1 MKTLKLIARA
11 RRLKLRPVAGVR
23 FRWSWLGGALLVP
36 ALCGQVA
43 MAAPRI
49 PVAPVIVWSEDFENP
64 QTPPITTEGRDLL
77 VYQGA
82 DPAGQMY
89 TADPLYRM
97 SANQC
102 NGIVTSFNQD
112 PTSATMSAACGSQ
125 GNWNALQQM
134 AEVAGRYQGQSAAD
148 AVKNHV
154 MAMLTANGTFPAGA
168 IAFRTKA
175 NIPQSSGSR
184 FLTARAD
191 VVANFCSSGF
201 VAPLLRFS
209 LVNDANAELPISM
222 NAVDPCVDG
231 VSFNTM
237 PIGIGIIQTAR
248 AQTVTSPGAL
258 LFSGASV
265 GFVLHNDQT
274 SSMGNDSSID
284 NAQIIDVTP
293 QLDKAFSP
301 ASIHLG
307 QVSRLTMTITNTTDL
322 LRKRGWS
329 FTDNLPAGLVVEGNA
344 STTCPGTTV
353 QAAAGGSTVT
363 VSNGDLVQGAA
374 FCEVS
379 LDVRPTAA
387 GSFTNGPSNL
397 SLIGLNQPA
406 TLAVLAVAPAAD
418 MQATSVDLPP
428 SMTVG
433 APVSGSFSCT
443 NAGPSPA
450 AAASCA
456 ISGLPAGA
464 SVSCTP
470 AVPTGSPLAAG
481 DSIACT
487 VGFTPAVTGA
497 ITALVTAGSATTDL
511 VPSNNA
517 MSFPYNPGE
526 SADMRATEL
535 TLPASMAVGTPASGS
550 FSCTNAGPSP
560 AAAASCAI
568 SGLPAGASVSCTPA
582 VPTGSPLASGAR
594 IDCTVGFTPTAGG
607 AFTALVSASSG
618 TPDPVP
624 ANNTI
629 LRPYSPGERADMQAT
644 SITLPLT
651 MTVGAPVSGSFSC
664 TNAGPSAATAASCVI
679 SGLPAGAT
687 TSCTP
692 SVPTASPLASGG
704 SIACTVQFTPTT
716 TGTIAALVTAS
727 SSTVDP
733 VPANNTKAHP
743 FNPVERADMQA
754 TSVTLP
760 ATANVGVPVKGS
772 FVCTNA
778 GPNAAAFANCSI
790 AGLPAGASTSC
801 TPAVPTGAPLASGAS
816 ISCTVSF
823 TPTTQGSLTA
833 TVTAVSGTTDPEPA
847 NNSRDQ
853 ELVVAAALTPEPVP
867 ATGVP
872 ALVLMGLAVMLAG
885 MGMQRRRARR

>member
-1 MKTLKLIARA
+1 MRTLELIAKTC
-11 RRLKLRPVAGVR
+11 RLRLRTAAGVR
-23 FRWSWLGGALLVP
+23 LRWGGLGGALLVP

-64 QTPPITTEGRDLL
+64 QTPPIDTEGRDLL
-77 VYQGA
+77 AYQGA
-82 DPAGQMY
+82 DPAGQTY

-102 NGIVTSFNQD
+102 NGIVTSFSQD
-112 PTSATMSAACGSQ
+112 PNSAAMIAACAVQ
-125 GNWNALQQM
+125 GNWNSLQQM
-134 AEVAGRYQGQSAAD
+134 AEVVGRYQGQSAA
-148 AVKNHV
+148 AARNNHV

-168 IAFRTKA
+168 IAFRTA
-175 NIPQSSGSR
+175 TNIAQSASSR
-184 FLTARAD
+184 FLTARTD
-191 VVANFCSSGF
+191 VVATFCSSGF
-201 VAPLLRFS
+201 TAPLLRFS
-209 LVNDANAELPISM
+209 LINDAGTELPISTTAI
-222 NAVDPCVDG
+222 NPCVG
-231 VSFNTM
+231 GQSFNTT
-237 PIGIGIIQTAR
+237 PIGVSGPQTAV

-274 SSMGNDSSID
+274 SFMGNDSSID

-301 ASIHLG
+301 ASIQLG

-322 LRKRGWS
+322 LRKQGWS

-344 STTCPGTTV
+344 STTCPGTNV
-353 QAAAGGSTVT
+353 QAAAGGSTVI
-363 VSNGDLVQGAA
+363 VSNGDLAQGAA

-379 LDVRPTAA
+379 LDVRPTAT

-406 TLAVLAVAPAAD
+406 TLVVLAVE
-418 MQATSVDLPP
+418 
-428 SMTVG
+428 
-433 APVSGSFSCT
+433 
-443 NAGPSPA
+443 
-450 AAASCA
+450 
-456 ISGLPAGA
+456 
-464 SVSCTP
+464 
-470 AVPTGSPLAAG
+470 PT
-481 DSIACT
+481 
-487 VGFTPAVTGA
+487 
-497 ITALVTAGSATTDL
+497 
-511 VPSNNA
+511 
-517 MSFPYNPGE
+517 
-526 SADMRATEL
+526 
-535 TLPASMAVGTPASGS
+535 
-550 FSCTNAGPSP
+550 
-560 AAAASCAI
+560 
-568 SGLPAGASVSCTPA
+568 
-582 VPTGSPLASGAR
+582 
-594 IDCTVGFTPTAGG
+594 
-607 AFTALVSASSG
+607 
-618 TPDPVP
+618 
-624 ANNTI
+624 
-629 LRPYSPGERADMQAT
+629 ADMQAT
-644 SITLPLT
+644 SITLPTT

-664 TNAGPSAATAASCVI
+664 TNAGPSEATAASCVI

-790 AGLPAGASTSC
+790 AGLPADASTSC
-801 TPAVPTGAPLASGAS
+801 TPAVPTGTPLASGAS
-816 ISCTVSF
+816 IACTVSF
-823 TPTTQGSLTA
+823 TPTTQGRLTA
-833 TVTAVSGTTDPEPA
+833 TVTSVSGTTDPEPA

-853 ELVVAAALTPEPVP
+853 ELVVAAALAPEPVP

-885 MGMQRRRARR
+885 LGTQRGRVRR

>member
-77 VYQGA
+77 AYQGA
-82 DPAGQMY
+82 DPAGQTY

-102 NGIVTSFNQD
+102 NGIVTSFSQA
-112 PTSATMSAACGSQ
+112 PGSTVMIAACSDH
-125 GNWNALQQM
+125 GNWNNLQQM
-134 AEVAGRYQGQSAAD
+134 AEVAGRYQGQSAA
-148 AVKNHV
+148 AARNNHV

-168 IAFRTKA
+168 IAFRTA
-175 NIPQSSGSR
+175 TNIAQSASSR
-184 FLTARAD
+184 FLTARTD
-191 VVANFCSSGF
+191 VVATFCSSGF

-209 LVNDANAELPISM
+209 LINDAGTELPIST
-222 NAVDPCVDG
+222 NAINPCVG
-231 VSFNTM
+231 GQSFNTT
-237 PIGIGIIQTAR
+237 PIGIAGTQTAV

-301 ASIHLG
+301 ASIQLG

-344 STTCPGTTV
+344 STTCPGATV

-363 VSNGDLVQGAA
+363 VSNGDLAQGAA

-379 LDVRPTAA
+379 LDVRPTAT
-387 GSFTNGPSNL
+387 GSFTNGASNL

-406 TLAVLAVAPAAD
+406 SPAVLAVAPAAD
-418 MQATSVDLPP
+418 MQATS
-428 SMTVG
+428 
-433 APVSGSFSCT
+433 
-443 NAGPSPA
+443 
-450 AAASCA
+450 
-456 ISGLPAGA
+456 
-464 SVSCTP
+464 
-470 AVPTGSPLAAG
+470 
-481 DSIACT
+481 
-487 VGFTPAVTGA
+487 
-497 ITALVTAGSATTDL
+497 
-511 VPSNNA
+511 
-517 MSFPYNPGE
+517 
-526 SADMRATEL
+526 
-535 TLPASMAVGTPASGS
+535 
-550 FSCTNAGPSP
+550 
-560 AAAASCAI
+560 
-568 SGLPAGASVSCTPA
+568 
-582 VPTGSPLASGAR
+582 
-594 IDCTVGFTPTAGG
+594 
-607 AFTALVSASSG
+607 
-618 TPDPVP
+618 
-624 ANNTI
+624 
-629 LRPYSPGERADMQAT
+629 
-644 SITLPLT
+644 ITLPLT
-651 MTVGAPVSGSFSC
+651 MAVGTPVSGSFSC

-692 SVPTASPLASGG
+692 SVPTASPLALGG

-790 AGLPAGASTSC
+790 EGLPAGASTSC
-801 TPAVPTGAPLASGAS
+801 TPVVPTGAPLASGAS

-853 ELVVAAALTPEPVP
+853 E
-867 ATGVP
+867 
-872 ALVLMGLAVMLAG
+872 
-885 MGMQRRRARR
+885 

>member
-82 DPAGQMY
+82 DPAGQTY

-102 NGIVTSFNQD
+102 NGIVTSFSQD
-112 PTSATMSAACGSQ
+112 PNSAAMIAACAVQ
-125 GNWNALQQM
+125 GNWNSLQQM
-134 AEVAGRYQGQSAAD
+134 AEVVGRYQGQSAA
-148 AVKNHV
+148 AARNNPVL
-154 MAMLTANGTFPAGA
+154 AMLTANGTFPAGA
-168 IAFRTKA
+168 IAFRTA
-175 NIPQSSGSR
+175 TNIAQSASSR
-184 FLTARAD
+184 FLTARTD
-191 VVANFCSSGF
+191 VVATFCSSGF
-201 VAPLLRFS
+201 TAPLLRFS
-209 LVNDANAELPISM
+209 LINDAGTELPISTTAI
-222 NAVDPCVDG
+222 NPCVG
-231 VSFNTM
+231 GQSFNTT
-237 PIGIGIIQTAR
+237 PIGVSGPQTAV

-274 SSMGNDSSID
+274 SFMGNDSSID

-301 ASIHLG
+301 ASIQLG

-322 LRKRGWS
+322 LRKQGWS

-344 STTCPGTTV
+344 STTCPGTNV

-363 VSNGDLVQGAA
+363 VSNGDLAQGAA

-379 LDVRPTAA
+379 LDVRPTAT

-406 TLAVLAVAPAAD
+406 TLVVLAVE
-418 MQATSVDLPP
+418 
-428 SMTVG
+428 
-433 APVSGSFSCT
+433 
-443 NAGPSPA
+443 
-450 AAASCA
+450 
-456 ISGLPAGA
+456 
-464 SVSCTP
+464 
-470 AVPTGSPLAAG
+470 PT
-481 DSIACT
+481 
-487 VGFTPAVTGA
+487 
-497 ITALVTAGSATTDL
+497 
-511 VPSNNA
+511 
-517 MSFPYNPGE
+517 
-526 SADMRATEL
+526 
-535 TLPASMAVGTPASGS
+535 
-550 FSCTNAGPSP
+550 
-560 AAAASCAI
+560 
-568 SGLPAGASVSCTPA
+568 
-582 VPTGSPLASGAR
+582 
-594 IDCTVGFTPTAGG
+594 
-607 AFTALVSASSG
+607 
-618 TPDPVP
+618 
-624 ANNTI
+624 
-629 LRPYSPGERADMQAT
+629 ADMQAT
-644 SITLPLT
+644 SITLPTT

-664 TNAGPSAATAASCVI
+664 TNAGPSEATAASYVI

-790 AGLPAGASTSC
+790 AGLPADASTSC
-801 TPAVPTGAPLASGAS
+801 TPAVPTGTPLASGAS
-816 ISCTVSF
+816 IACTVSF

-853 ELVVAAALTPEPVP
+853 ELVVAAALAPEPVP

-885 MGMQRRRARR
+885 LGTQRGRVRR

>member
-77 VYQGA
+77 AYQGA
-82 DPAGQMY
+82 DPAGQTY

-102 NGIVTSFNQD
+102 NGIVTSFSQA
-112 PTSATMSAACGSQ
+112 PGSTVMIAACSDH
-125 GNWNALQQM
+125 GNWNNLQQM
-134 AEVAGRYQGQSAAD
+134 AEVAGRYQGQSAA
-148 AVKNHV
+148 AARNNHV

-168 IAFRTKA
+168 IAFRTA
-175 NIPQSSGSR
+175 TNIAQSASSR
-184 FLTARAD
+184 FLTARTD
-191 VVANFCSSGF
+191 VVATFCSSGF

-209 LVNDANAELPISM
+209 LINDAGTELPISTTAI
-222 NAVDPCVDG
+222 NPCVG
-231 VSFNTM
+231 GQSFNTT
-237 PIGIGIIQTAR
+237 PIGIAGTQTAV

-258 LFSGASV
+258 LFSGTSV

-301 ASIHLG
+301 ASIQLG

-344 STTCPGTTV
+344 STTCPGATV

-363 VSNGDLVQGAA
+363 VSNGDLAQGAA

-379 LDVRPTAA
+379 LDVRPTAT
-387 GSFTNGPSNL
+387 GSFTNGASNL

-406 TLAVLAVAPAAD
+406 SPAVLAVAPAAD
-418 MQATSVDLPP
+418 MQATS
-428 SMTVG
+428 
-433 APVSGSFSCT
+433 
-443 NAGPSPA
+443 
-450 AAASCA
+450 
-456 ISGLPAGA
+456 
-464 SVSCTP
+464 
-470 AVPTGSPLAAG
+470 
-481 DSIACT
+481 
-487 VGFTPAVTGA
+487 
-497 ITALVTAGSATTDL
+497 
-511 VPSNNA
+511 
-517 MSFPYNPGE
+517 
-526 SADMRATEL
+526 
-535 TLPASMAVGTPASGS
+535 
-550 FSCTNAGPSP
+550 
-560 AAAASCAI
+560 
-568 SGLPAGASVSCTPA
+568 
-582 VPTGSPLASGAR
+582 
-594 IDCTVGFTPTAGG
+594 
-607 AFTALVSASSG
+607 
-618 TPDPVP
+618 
-624 ANNTI
+624 
-629 LRPYSPGERADMQAT
+629 
-644 SITLPLT
+644 ITLPLT
-651 MTVGAPVSGSFSC
+651 MAVGAPVSGSFSC

-733 VPANNTKAHP
+733 VAANNTKAHP

-801 TPAVPTGAPLASGAS
+801 TPAVPTGTPLASGAS

-853 ELVVAAALTPEPVP
+853 ELVVTAALTPEPVP

-872 ALVLMGLAVMLAG
+872 ALVLMGLAIMLAG

>member
-77 VYQGA
+77 AYQGA
-82 DPAGQMY
+82 DPAGQTY

-102 NGIVTSFNQD
+102 NGIVTSFSQA
-112 PTSATMSAACGSQ
+112 PGSTVMIAACSDH
-125 GNWNALQQM
+125 GNWNNLQQM
-134 AEVAGRYQGQSAAD
+134 AEVAGRYQGQSAA
-148 AVKNHV
+148 AARNNHV

-168 IAFRTKA
+168 IAFRTA
-175 NIPQSSGSR
+175 TNIAQSASSR
-184 FLTARAD
+184 FLTARTD
-191 VVANFCSSGF
+191 VVATFCSSGF

-209 LVNDANAELPISM
+209 LINDAGTELPIST
-222 NAVDPCVDG
+222 NAINPCVG
-231 VSFNTM
+231 GQSFNTT
-237 PIGIGIIQTAR
+237 PIGIAGTQTAV

-258 LFSGASV
+258 LFSGTSV

-274 SSMGNDSSID
+274 GSMGNDSSID

-301 ASIHLG
+301 ASIQLG

-344 STTCPGTTV
+344 STTCPGATV

-363 VSNGDLVQGAA
+363 VSNGDLAQGAA

-379 LDVRPTAA
+379 LDVRPTAT
-387 GSFTNGPSNL
+387 GSFTNGASNL

-406 TLAVLAVAPAAD
+406 SPAVLAVAPAAD
-418 MQATSVDLPP
+418 MQATS
-428 SMTVG
+428 
-433 APVSGSFSCT
+433 
-443 NAGPSPA
+443 
-450 AAASCA
+450 
-456 ISGLPAGA
+456 
-464 SVSCTP
+464 
-470 AVPTGSPLAAG
+470 
-481 DSIACT
+481 
-487 VGFTPAVTGA
+487 
-497 ITALVTAGSATTDL
+497 
-511 VPSNNA
+511 
-517 MSFPYNPGE
+517 
-526 SADMRATEL
+526 
-535 TLPASMAVGTPASGS
+535 
-550 FSCTNAGPSP
+550 
-560 AAAASCAI
+560 
-568 SGLPAGASVSCTPA
+568 
-582 VPTGSPLASGAR
+582 
-594 IDCTVGFTPTAGG
+594 
-607 AFTALVSASSG
+607 
-618 TPDPVP
+618 
-624 ANNTI
+624 
-629 LRPYSPGERADMQAT
+629 
-644 SITLPLT
+644 ITLPTT

-664 TNAGPSAATAASCVI
+664 TNAGPSRATAASCVI

-733 VPANNTKAHP
+733 VAANNTKAHP

-801 TPAVPTGAPLASGAS
+801 TPAVPTGTPLASGAS

-853 ELVVAAALTPEPVP
+853 ELVVAAALTPQPVP

>member
-77 VYQGA
+77 AYQGA
-82 DPAGQMY
+82 DPAGQTY

-102 NGIVTSFNQD
+102 NGIVTSFSQA
-112 PTSATMSAACGSQ
+112 PGSTVMIAACSDH
-125 GNWNALQQM
+125 GNWNNLQQM
-134 AEVAGRYQGQSAAD
+134 AEVAGRYQGQSAA
-148 AVKNHV
+148 AARNNHV

-168 IAFRTKA
+168 IAFRTA
-175 NIPQSSGSR
+175 TNIAQSASSR
-184 FLTARAD
+184 FLTARTD
-191 VVANFCSSGF
+191 VVATFCSSGF

-209 LVNDANAELPISM
+209 LINDAGTELPIST
-222 NAVDPCVDG
+222 NAINPCVG
-231 VSFNTM
+231 GQSFNTT
-237 PIGIGIIQTAR
+237 PIGIAGTQTAV

-258 LFSGASV
+258 LFSGTSV

-274 SSMGNDSSID
+274 GSMGNDSSID

-301 ASIHLG
+301 ASIQLG

-344 STTCPGTTV
+344 STTCPGATV

-363 VSNGDLVQGAA
+363 VSNGDLAQGAA

-379 LDVRPTAA
+379 LDVRPTAT
-387 GSFTNGPSNL
+387 GSFTNGASNL

-406 TLAVLAVAPAAD
+406 SPAVLAVAPAAD
-418 MQATSVDLPP
+418 MQATS
-428 SMTVG
+428 
-433 APVSGSFSCT
+433 
-443 NAGPSPA
+443 
-450 AAASCA
+450 
-456 ISGLPAGA
+456 
-464 SVSCTP
+464 
-470 AVPTGSPLAAG
+470 
-481 DSIACT
+481 
-487 VGFTPAVTGA
+487 
-497 ITALVTAGSATTDL
+497 
-511 VPSNNA
+511 
-517 MSFPYNPGE
+517 
-526 SADMRATEL
+526 
-535 TLPASMAVGTPASGS
+535 
-550 FSCTNAGPSP
+550 
-560 AAAASCAI
+560 
-568 SGLPAGASVSCTPA
+568 
-582 VPTGSPLASGAR
+582 
-594 IDCTVGFTPTAGG
+594 
-607 AFTALVSASSG
+607 
-618 TPDPVP
+618 
-624 ANNTI
+624 
-629 LRPYSPGERADMQAT
+629 
-644 SITLPLT
+644 ITLPTT

-733 VPANNTKAHP
+733 VAANNTKAHP

-801 TPAVPTGAPLASGAS
+801 TPAVPTGTPLASGAS

-853 ELVVAAALTPEPVP
+853 ELVVTAALTPEPVP

-872 ALVLMGLAVMLAG
+872 ALVLMGLAIMLAG

>member
-77 VYQGA
+77 AYQGA
-82 DPAGQMY
+82 DPAGQTY

-102 NGIVTSFNQD
+102 NGIVTSFSQA
-112 PTSATMSAACGSQ
+112 PGSTVMIAACSDH
-125 GNWNALQQM
+125 GNWNNLQQM
-134 AEVAGRYQGQSAAD
+134 AEVAGRYQGQSAA
-148 AVKNHV
+148 AARNNHV

-168 IAFRTKA
+168 IAFRTA
-175 NIPQSSGSR
+175 TNIAQSASSR
-184 FLTARAD
+184 FLTARTD
-191 VVANFCSSGF
+191 VVATFCSSGF

-209 LVNDANAELPISM
+209 LINDAGTELPIST
-222 NAVDPCVDG
+222 NAINPCVG
-231 VSFNTM
+231 GQSFNTT
-237 PIGIGIIQTAR
+237 PIGIAGTQTAV

-258 LFSGASV
+258 LFSGTSV

-301 ASIHLG
+301 ASIQLG

-344 STTCPGTTV
+344 STTCPGATV

-363 VSNGDLVQGAA
+363 VSNGDLAQGAA

-379 LDVRPTAA
+379 LDVRPTAT
-387 GSFTNGPSNL
+387 GSFTNGASNL

-406 TLAVLAVAPAAD
+406 SPAVLAVAPAAD
-418 MQATSVDLPP
+418 MQATSITLPLT
-428 SMTVG
+428 MAVG
-433 APVSGSFSCT
+433 APVSGSFS
-443 NAGPSPA
+443 
-450 AAASCA
+450 
-456 ISGLPAGA
+456 
-464 SVSCTP
+464 
-470 AVPTGSPLAAG
+470 
-481 DSIACT
+481 
-487 VGFTPAVTGA
+487 F
-497 ITALVTAGSATTDL
+497 
-511 VPSNNA
+511 
-517 MSFPYNPGE
+517 
-526 SADMRATEL
+526 
-535 TLPASMAVGTPASGS
+535 
-550 FSCTNAGPSP
+550 
-560 AAAASCAI
+560 
-568 SGLPAGASVSCTPA
+568 
-582 VPTGSPLASGAR
+582 
-594 IDCTVGFTPTAGG
+594 
-607 AFTALVSASSG
+607 
-618 TPDPVP
+618 
-624 ANNTI
+624 
-629 LRPYSPGERADMQAT
+629 
-644 SITLPLT
+644 
-651 MTVGAPVSGSFSC
+651 
-664 TNAGPSAATAASCVI
+664 TNAGPSADTAASCVI

-733 VPANNTKAHP
+733 VAANNTKAHP

-801 TPAVPTGAPLASGAS
+801 TPAVPTGTPLASGAS

-853 ELVVAAALTPEPVP
+853 ELVVTAALTPEPVP

-872 ALVLMGLAVMLAG
+872 ALVLMGLAIMLAG

>member
-77 VYQGA
+77 AYQGA
-82 DPAGQMY
+82 DPAGQTY

-102 NGIVTSFNQD
+102 NGIVTSFSQA
-112 PTSATMSAACGSQ
+112 PGSTVMIAACSDH
-125 GNWNALQQM
+125 GNWNNLQQM
-134 AEVAGRYQGQSAAD
+134 AEVAGRYQGQSAA
-148 AVKNHV
+148 AARNNHV

-168 IAFRTKA
+168 IAFRTA
-175 NIPQSSGSR
+175 TNIAQSASSR
-184 FLTARAD
+184 FLTARTD
-191 VVANFCSSGF
+191 VVATFCSSGF

-209 LVNDANAELPISM
+209 LINDAGTELPIST
-222 NAVDPCVDG
+222 NAINPCVG
-231 VSFNTM
+231 GQSFNTT
-237 PIGIGIIQTAR
+237 PIGIAGTQTAV

-258 LFSGASV
+258 LFSGTSV

-301 ASIHLG
+301 ASIQLG

-344 STTCPGTTV
+344 STTCPGATV

-363 VSNGDLVQGAA
+363 VSNGDLAQGAA

-379 LDVRPTAA
+379 LDVRPTAT
-387 GSFTNGPSNL
+387 GSFTNGASNL

-406 TLAVLAVAPAAD
+406 SPAVLAVAPAAD
-418 MQATSVDLPP
+418 MQATS
-428 SMTVG
+428 
-433 APVSGSFSCT
+433 
-443 NAGPSPA
+443 
-450 AAASCA
+450 
-456 ISGLPAGA
+456 
-464 SVSCTP
+464 
-470 AVPTGSPLAAG
+470 
-481 DSIACT
+481 
-487 VGFTPAVTGA
+487 
-497 ITALVTAGSATTDL
+497 
-511 VPSNNA
+511 
-517 MSFPYNPGE
+517 
-526 SADMRATEL
+526 
-535 TLPASMAVGTPASGS
+535 
-550 FSCTNAGPSP
+550 
-560 AAAASCAI
+560 
-568 SGLPAGASVSCTPA
+568 
-582 VPTGSPLASGAR
+582 
-594 IDCTVGFTPTAGG
+594 
-607 AFTALVSASSG
+607 
-618 TPDPVP
+618 
-624 ANNTI
+624 
-629 LRPYSPGERADMQAT
+629 
-644 SITLPLT
+644 ITLPTT

-733 VPANNTKAHP
+733 VAANNTKAHP

-853 ELVVAAALTPEPVP
+853 ELVVTAALTPEPVP

-872 ALVLMGLAVMLAG
+872 ALVLMGLAIMLAG

>member
-77 VYQGA
+77 AYQGA
-82 DPAGQMY
+82 DPAGQTY

-102 NGIVTSFNQD
+102 NGIVTSFSQA
-112 PTSATMSAACGSQ
+112 PGSTVMIAACSDH
-125 GNWNALQQM
+125 GNWNNLQQM
-134 AEVAGRYQGQSAAD
+134 AEVAGRYQGQSAAG
-148 AVKNHV
+148 ARNNHV

-168 IAFRTKA
+168 IAFRTA
-175 NIPQSSGSR
+175 TNIAQSASSR
-184 FLTARAD
+184 FLTARTD
-191 VVANFCSSGF
+191 VVATFCSSGF

-209 LVNDANAELPISM
+209 LINDAGTELPIST
-222 NAVDPCVDG
+222 NAINPCVG
-231 VSFNTM
+231 GQSFNTT
-237 PIGIGIIQTAR
+237 PIGIAGTQTAV

-274 SSMGNDSSID
+274 GSMGNDSSID

-301 ASIHLG
+301 ASIQLG

-344 STTCPGTTV
+344 STTCPGATV

-363 VSNGDLVQGAA
+363 VSNGDLAQGAA

-379 LDVRPTAA
+379 LDVRPTAT
-387 GSFTNGPSNL
+387 GSFTNGASNL

-406 TLAVLAVAPAAD
+406 SPAVLAVAPAAD
-418 MQATSVDLPP
+418 MQATS
-428 SMTVG
+428 
-433 APVSGSFSCT
+433 
-443 NAGPSPA
+443 
-450 AAASCA
+450 
-456 ISGLPAGA
+456 
-464 SVSCTP
+464 
-470 AVPTGSPLAAG
+470 
-481 DSIACT
+481 
-487 VGFTPAVTGA
+487 
-497 ITALVTAGSATTDL
+497 
-511 VPSNNA
+511 
-517 MSFPYNPGE
+517 
-526 SADMRATEL
+526 
-535 TLPASMAVGTPASGS
+535 
-550 FSCTNAGPSP
+550 
-560 AAAASCAI
+560 
-568 SGLPAGASVSCTPA
+568 
-582 VPTGSPLASGAR
+582 
-594 IDCTVGFTPTAGG
+594 
-607 AFTALVSASSG
+607 
-618 TPDPVP
+618 
-624 ANNTI
+624 
-629 LRPYSPGERADMQAT
+629 
-644 SITLPLT
+644 ITLPTT

-733 VPANNTKAHP
+733 VAANNTKAHP

-801 TPAVPTGAPLASGAS
+801 TPAVPTGTPLASGAS

-853 ELVVAAALTPEPVP
+853 ELVVTAALTPEPVP

-872 ALVLMGLAVMLAG
+872 ALVLMGLAIMLAG
-885 MGMQRRRARR
+885 MGMQRRRARRGPWTRQAPRQRGLPAPP

>member
-77 VYQGA
+77 AYQGA
-82 DPAGQMY
+82 DPAGQTY

-102 NGIVTSFNQD
+102 NGIVTSFSQA
-112 PTSATMSAACGSQ
+112 PGSTVMIAACSDH
-125 GNWNALQQM
+125 GNWNNLQQM
-134 AEVAGRYQGQSAAD
+134 AEVAGRYQGQSAA
-148 AVKNHV
+148 AARNNHV

-168 IAFRTKA
+168 IAFRTA
-175 NIPQSSGSR
+175 TNIAQSASSR
-184 FLTARAD
+184 FLTARTD
-191 VVANFCSSGF
+191 VVATFCSSGF

-209 LVNDANAELPISM
+209 LINDAGTELPIST
-222 NAVDPCVDG
+222 NAINPCVG
-231 VSFNTM
+231 GQSFNTT
-237 PIGIGIIQTAR
+237 PIGIAGTQTAV

-274 SSMGNDSSID
+274 GSMGNDSSID

-301 ASIHLG
+301 ASIQLG

-344 STTCPGTTV
+344 STTCPGATV

-363 VSNGDLVQGAA
+363 VSNGDLAQGAA

-379 LDVRPTAA
+379 LDVRPTAT
-387 GSFTNGPSNL
+387 GSFTNGASNL

-406 TLAVLAVAPAAD
+406 SPAVLAVAPAAD
-418 MQATSVDLPP
+418 MQATS
-428 SMTVG
+428 
-433 APVSGSFSCT
+433 
-443 NAGPSPA
+443 
-450 AAASCA
+450 
-456 ISGLPAGA
+456 
-464 SVSCTP
+464 
-470 AVPTGSPLAAG
+470 
-481 DSIACT
+481 
-487 VGFTPAVTGA
+487 
-497 ITALVTAGSATTDL
+497 
-511 VPSNNA
+511 
-517 MSFPYNPGE
+517 
-526 SADMRATEL
+526 
-535 TLPASMAVGTPASGS
+535 
-550 FSCTNAGPSP
+550 
-560 AAAASCAI
+560 
-568 SGLPAGASVSCTPA
+568 
-582 VPTGSPLASGAR
+582 
-594 IDCTVGFTPTAGG
+594 
-607 AFTALVSASSG
+607 
-618 TPDPVP
+618 
-624 ANNTI
+624 
-629 LRPYSPGERADMQAT
+629 
-644 SITLPLT
+644 ITLPLT
-651 MTVGAPVSGSFSC
+651 MAVGAPVSGSFSC

-853 ELVVAAALTPEPVP
+853 ELVVAAALTPQPVP

>member
-1 MKTLKLIARA
+1 MRTLELIAKTC
-11 RRLKLRPVAGVR
+11 RLRLRTAAGVR
-23 FRWSWLGGALLVP
+23 LRWGGLGGALLVP

-64 QTPPITTEGRDLL
+64 QTPPIATEGRDLL
-77 VYQGA
+77 AYQGA
-82 DPAGQMY
+82 DPAGQTY

-102 NGIVTSFNQD
+102 NGIVTSFSQD
-112 PTSATMSAACGSQ
+112 PNSAAMIAACAVQ
-125 GNWNALQQM
+125 GNWNSLQQM
-134 AEVAGRYQGQSAAD
+134 AEVVGRYQGQSAA
-148 AVKNHV
+148 AARNNHV

-168 IAFRTKA
+168 IAFRTA
-175 NIPQSSGSR
+175 TNIAQSASSR
-184 FLTARAD
+184 FLTARTD
-191 VVANFCSSGF
+191 VVATFCSSGF
-201 VAPLLRFS
+201 TAPLLRFS
-209 LVNDANAELPISM
+209 LINDAGTELPISTTAI
-222 NAVDPCVDG
+222 NPCVG
-231 VSFNTM
+231 GQSFNTTS
-237 PIGIGIIQTAR
+237 IGVSGPQTAV

-274 SSMGNDSSID
+274 SFMGNDSSID

-301 ASIHLG
+301 ASIQLG

-322 LRKRGWS
+322 LRKQGWS

-344 STTCPGTTV
+344 STTCPGTNV

-363 VSNGDLVQGAA
+363 VSNGDLAQGAA

-379 LDVRPTAA
+379 LDVRPTAT

-418 MQATSVDLPP
+418 MQATS
-428 SMTVG
+428 
-433 APVSGSFSCT
+433 
-443 NAGPSPA
+443 
-450 AAASCA
+450 
-456 ISGLPAGA
+456 
-464 SVSCTP
+464 
-470 AVPTGSPLAAG
+470 
-481 DSIACT
+481 
-487 VGFTPAVTGA
+487 
-497 ITALVTAGSATTDL
+497 
-511 VPSNNA
+511 
-517 MSFPYNPGE
+517 
-526 SADMRATEL
+526 
-535 TLPASMAVGTPASGS
+535 
-550 FSCTNAGPSP
+550 
-560 AAAASCAI
+560 
-568 SGLPAGASVSCTPA
+568 
-582 VPTGSPLASGAR
+582 
-594 IDCTVGFTPTAGG
+594 
-607 AFTALVSASSG
+607 
-618 TPDPVP
+618 
-624 ANNTI
+624 
-629 LRPYSPGERADMQAT
+629 
-644 SITLPLT
+644 ITLPLT
-651 MTVGAPVSGSFSC
+651 MAVGTPVSGSFSC

-692 SVPTASPLASGG
+692 GVPTASPLASGG

-790 AGLPAGASTSC
+790 AGLPADASTSC
-801 TPAVPTGAPLASGAS
+801 TPAVPTGTPLASGAS

-853 ELVVAAALTPEPVP
+853 ELVVAAALAPEPVP

-885 MGMQRRRARR
+885 LGTQRGRVRR

>member
-1 MKTLKLIARA
+1 
-11 RRLKLRPVAGVR
+11 
-23 FRWSWLGGALLVP
+23 
-36 ALCGQVA
+36 

-64 QTPPITTEGRDLL
+64 QTPPIAMEGRDLL
-77 VYQGA
+77 AYKGA
-82 DPAGQMY
+82 DPAGQTY

-102 NGIVTSFNQD
+102 NGIVTSFSQD
-112 PTSATMSAACGSQ
+112 PNSAAMIAACAVQ
-125 GNWNALQQM
+125 GNWNSLQQM
-134 AEVAGRYQGQSAAD
+134 AEVVGRYQGQSAA
-148 AVKNHV
+148 AARNNHV

-168 IAFRTKA
+168 IAFRTA
-175 NIPQSSGSR
+175 TNIAQSASSR
-184 FLTARAD
+184 FLTARTD
-191 VVANFCSSGF
+191 VVATFCSSGF
-201 VAPLLRFS
+201 TAPLLRFS
-209 LVNDANAELPISM
+209 LINDAGTELPISTTAI
-222 NAVDPCVDG
+222 NPCVG
-231 VSFNTM
+231 GQSFNTTS
-237 PIGIGIIQTAR
+237 IGVSGPQTAV

-274 SSMGNDSSID
+274 SFMGNDSSID
-284 NAQIIDVTP
+284 NAQIINVTP

-301 ASIHLG
+301 ASIQLG

-322 LRKRGWS
+322 LRKQGWS

-344 STTCPGTTV
+344 STTCPGTNV

-363 VSNGDLVQGAA
+363 VSNGDLAQGAA

-379 LDVRPTAA
+379 LDVRPTAT

-406 TLAVLAVAPAAD
+406 TLVVLAVEPTAD
-418 MQATSVDLPP
+418 MQAST
-428 SMTVG
+428 
-433 APVSGSFSCT
+433 
-443 NAGPSPA
+443 
-450 AAASCA
+450 
-456 ISGLPAGA
+456 
-464 SVSCTP
+464 
-470 AVPTGSPLAAG
+470 
-481 DSIACT
+481 
-487 VGFTPAVTGA
+487 
-497 ITALVTAGSATTDL
+497 
-511 VPSNNA
+511 
-517 MSFPYNPGE
+517 
-526 SADMRATEL
+526 
-535 TLPASMAVGTPASGS
+535 
-550 FSCTNAGPSP
+550 
-560 AAAASCAI
+560 
-568 SGLPAGASVSCTPA
+568 
-582 VPTGSPLASGAR
+582 
-594 IDCTVGFTPTAGG
+594 
-607 AFTALVSASSG
+607 
-618 TPDPVP
+618 
-624 ANNTI
+624 
-629 LRPYSPGERADMQAT
+629 
-644 SITLPLT
+644 ITLPTT

-664 TNAGPSAATAASCVI
+664 TNAGPSEATAASCVI

-790 AGLPAGASTSC
+790 AGLPADASTSC
-801 TPAVPTGAPLASGAS
+801 TPAVPTGTPLASGAS
-816 ISCTVSF
+816 IACTVSF

-853 ELVVAAALTPEPVP
+853 ELVVAAALAPEPVP

-885 MGMQRRRARR
+885 LGTQRGRVRR

>member
-64 QTPPITTEGRDLL
+64 QTPPIDTEGRDLL
-77 VYQGA
+77 AYKGA
-82 DPAGQMY
+82 APAGQTY

-102 NGIVTSFNQD
+102 NGIVTSFSQA
-112 PTSATMSAACGSQ
+112 PGSTVMIAACSDH
-125 GNWNALQQM
+125 GNWNNLQQM
-134 AEVAGRYQGQSAAD
+134 AEVAGRYQGQSAA
-148 AVKNHV
+148 AARNNHV

-168 IAFRTKA
+168 IAFRTA
-175 NIPQSSGSR
+175 TNIAQSASSR
-184 FLTARAD
+184 FLTARTD
-191 VVANFCSSGF
+191 VVATFCSSGF

-209 LVNDANAELPISM
+209 LINDAGTELPISTTAI
-222 NAVDPCVDG
+222 NPCVG
-231 VSFNTM
+231 GQSFNTT
-237 PIGIGIIQTAR
+237 PIGIAGTQTAV

-258 LFSGASV
+258 LFSGTSV

-274 SSMGNDSSID
+274 GSMGNDSSID

-301 ASIHLG
+301 ASIQLG

-322 LRKRGWS
+322 LRKQGWS

-353 QAAAGGSTVT
+353 QAAAGGSIVT
-363 VSNGDLVQGAA
+363 VSNGDLAQGAA

-379 LDVRPTAA
+379 LDVRPTAT

-418 MQATSVDLPP
+418 MQATS
-428 SMTVG
+428 
-433 APVSGSFSCT
+433 
-443 NAGPSPA
+443 
-450 AAASCA
+450 
-456 ISGLPAGA
+456 
-464 SVSCTP
+464 
-470 AVPTGSPLAAG
+470 
-481 DSIACT
+481 
-487 VGFTPAVTGA
+487 
-497 ITALVTAGSATTDL
+497 
-511 VPSNNA
+511 
-517 MSFPYNPGE
+517 
-526 SADMRATEL
+526 
-535 TLPASMAVGTPASGS
+535 
-550 FSCTNAGPSP
+550 
-560 AAAASCAI
+560 
-568 SGLPAGASVSCTPA
+568 
-582 VPTGSPLASGAR
+582 
-594 IDCTVGFTPTAGG
+594 
-607 AFTALVSASSG
+607 
-618 TPDPVP
+618 
-624 ANNTI
+624 
-629 LRPYSPGERADMQAT
+629 
-644 SITLPLT
+644 ITLPLT

-664 TNAGPSAATAASCVI
+664 TNAGPSEATAASCVI

-790 AGLPAGASTSC
+790 AGLPADASTSC
-801 TPAVPTGAPLASGAS
+801 TPAVPTGTPLASGAS

-853 ELVVAAALTPEPVP
+853 ELVVAAALAPEPVP

-885 MGMQRRRARR
+885 LGTQRGRVRR

>member
-11 RRLKLRPVAGVR
+11 RQLKLRPVAGVR

-77 VYQGA
+77 AYQGA
-82 DPAGQMY
+82 DPAGQTY

-102 NGIVTSFNQD
+102 NGIVTSFSQA
-112 PTSATMSAACGSQ
+112 PGSTVMIAACSDH
-125 GNWNALQQM
+125 GNWNNLQQM
-134 AEVAGRYQGQSAAD
+134 AEVAGRYQGQSAA
-148 AVKNHV
+148 AARNNHV

-168 IAFRTKA
+168 IAFRTA
-175 NIPQSSGSR
+175 TNIAQSASSR
-184 FLTARAD
+184 FLTARTD
-191 VVANFCSSGF
+191 VVATFCSSGF

-209 LVNDANAELPISM
+209 LINDAGTELPISTTAI
-222 NAVDPCVDG
+222 NPCVG
-231 VSFNTM
+231 GQSFNTT
-237 PIGIGIIQTAR
+237 PIGIAGTQTAV

-258 LFSGASV
+258 LFSGTSV

-274 SSMGNDSSID
+274 GSMGNDSSID

-301 ASIHLG
+301 ASIQLG

-322 LRKRGWS
+322 LRKQGWS

-353 QAAAGGSTVT
+353 QAAAGGSIVT
-363 VSNGDLVQGAA
+363 VSNGDLAQGAA

-379 LDVRPTAA
+379 LDVRPTAT

-418 MQATSVDLPP
+418 MQATS
-428 SMTVG
+428 
-433 APVSGSFSCT
+433 
-443 NAGPSPA
+443 
-450 AAASCA
+450 
-456 ISGLPAGA
+456 
-464 SVSCTP
+464 
-470 AVPTGSPLAAG
+470 
-481 DSIACT
+481 
-487 VGFTPAVTGA
+487 
-497 ITALVTAGSATTDL
+497 
-511 VPSNNA
+511 
-517 MSFPYNPGE
+517 
-526 SADMRATEL
+526 
-535 TLPASMAVGTPASGS
+535 
-550 FSCTNAGPSP
+550 
-560 AAAASCAI
+560 
-568 SGLPAGASVSCTPA
+568 
-582 VPTGSPLASGAR
+582 
-594 IDCTVGFTPTAGG
+594 
-607 AFTALVSASSG
+607 
-618 TPDPVP
+618 
-624 ANNTI
+624 
-629 LRPYSPGERADMQAT
+629 
-644 SITLPLT
+644 ITLPLT

-664 TNAGPSAATAASCVI
+664 TNAGPSEATAASCVI

-704 SIACTVQFTPTT
+704 SIGCTVQFTPTT

-790 AGLPAGASTSC
+790 AGLPADASTSC
-801 TPAVPTGAPLASGAS
+801 TPAVPTGTPLASGAS
-816 ISCTVSF
+816 IACTVSF

-833 TVTAVSGTTDPEPA
+833 TVTAVSGTMDPEPV

-853 ELVVAAALTPEPVP
+853 ELVVAAALAPEPVP

-885 MGMQRRRARR
+885 LGTQRGRVRR

>member
-1 MKTLKLIARA
+1 MRTLELIAKTC
-11 RRLKLRPVAGVR
+11 RLRLRTAAGVR
-23 FRWSWLGGALLVP
+23 LRWGGLGGALLVP

-64 QTPPITTEGRDLL
+64 QTPPIATEGRDLL
-77 VYQGA
+77 AYKGA
-82 DPAGQMY
+82 DPAGQTY

-102 NGIVTSFNQD
+102 NGIVTSFSQD
-112 PTSATMSAACGSQ
+112 PNSAAMIAACAVQ
-125 GNWNALQQM
+125 GNWNSLQQM
-134 AEVAGRYQGQSAAD
+134 AEVVGRYQGQSAA
-148 AVKNHV
+148 AARNNHV

-168 IAFRTKA
+168 IAFRTA
-175 NIPQSSGSR
+175 TNIAQSASSR
-184 FLTARAD
+184 FLTARTD
-191 VVANFCSSGF
+191 VVATFCSSGF
-201 VAPLLRFS
+201 TAPLLRFS
-209 LVNDANAELPISM
+209 LINDAGTELPISTTAI
-222 NAVDPCVDG
+222 NPCVG
-231 VSFNTM
+231 GQSFNTTS
-237 PIGIGIIQTAR
+237 IGVSGPQTAV

-274 SSMGNDSSID
+274 SFMGNDSSID

-301 ASIHLG
+301 ASIQLG

-322 LRKRGWS
+322 LRKQGWS

-344 STTCPGTTV
+344 STTCPGTNV

-363 VSNGDLVQGAA
+363 VSNGDLAQGAA

-379 LDVRPTAA
+379 LDVRPTAT

-406 TLAVLAVAPAAD
+406 TLVVLAVEPTAD
-418 MQATSVDLPP
+418 MQAST
-428 SMTVG
+428 
-433 APVSGSFSCT
+433 
-443 NAGPSPA
+443 
-450 AAASCA
+450 
-456 ISGLPAGA
+456 
-464 SVSCTP
+464 
-470 AVPTGSPLAAG
+470 
-481 DSIACT
+481 
-487 VGFTPAVTGA
+487 
-497 ITALVTAGSATTDL
+497 
-511 VPSNNA
+511 
-517 MSFPYNPGE
+517 
-526 SADMRATEL
+526 
-535 TLPASMAVGTPASGS
+535 
-550 FSCTNAGPSP
+550 
-560 AAAASCAI
+560 
-568 SGLPAGASVSCTPA
+568 
-582 VPTGSPLASGAR
+582 
-594 IDCTVGFTPTAGG
+594 
-607 AFTALVSASSG
+607 
-618 TPDPVP
+618 
-624 ANNTI
+624 
-629 LRPYSPGERADMQAT
+629 
-644 SITLPLT
+644 ITLPTT

-664 TNAGPSAATAASCVI
+664 TNAGPSEATAASCVI

-790 AGLPAGASTSC
+790 AGLPADASTSC
-801 TPAVPTGAPLASGAS
+801 TPAVPTGTPLASGAS
-816 ISCTVSF
+816 IACTVSF

-853 ELVVAAALTPEPVP
+853 ELVVAAALAPEPVP

-885 MGMQRRRARR
+885 LGTQRGRVRR

>member
-1 MKTLKLIARA
+1 MRTLELIAKTC
-11 RRLKLRPVAGVR
+11 RLRLRTAAGVR
-23 FRWSWLGGALLVP
+23 LRWGGLGGALLVP

-64 QTPPITTEGRDLL
+64 QTPPIATEGRDLL
-77 VYQGA
+77 AYKGA
-82 DPAGQMY
+82 DPAGQTY

-102 NGIVTSFNQD
+102 NGIVTSFSQD
-112 PTSATMSAACGSQ
+112 PNSAAMIAACAVQ
-125 GNWNALQQM
+125 GNWNSLQQM
-134 AEVAGRYQGQSAAD
+134 AEVVGRYQGQSAA
-148 AVKNHV
+148 AARNNHV

-168 IAFRTKA
+168 IAFRTA
-175 NIPQSSGSR
+175 TNIAQSASSR
-184 FLTARAD
+184 FLTARTD
-191 VVANFCSSGF
+191 VVATFCSSGF
-201 VAPLLRFS
+201 TAPLLRFS
-209 LVNDANAELPISM
+209 LINDAGTELPISTTAI
-222 NAVDPCVDG
+222 NPCVG
-231 VSFNTM
+231 GQSFNTT
-237 PIGIGIIQTAR
+237 PIGVSGPQTAV

-274 SSMGNDSSID
+274 SFMGNDSSID

-301 ASIHLG
+301 ASIQLG

-322 LRKRGWS
+322 LRKQGWS

-344 STTCPGTTV
+344 STTCPGTNV

-363 VSNGDLVQGAA
+363 VSNGDLAQGAA

-379 LDVRPTAA
+379 LDVRPTAT

-406 TLAVLAVAPAAD
+406 TLVVLAVE
-418 MQATSVDLPP
+418 
-428 SMTVG
+428 
-433 APVSGSFSCT
+433 
-443 NAGPSPA
+443 
-450 AAASCA
+450 
-456 ISGLPAGA
+456 
-464 SVSCTP
+464 
-470 AVPTGSPLAAG
+470 PT
-481 DSIACT
+481 
-487 VGFTPAVTGA
+487 
-497 ITALVTAGSATTDL
+497 
-511 VPSNNA
+511 
-517 MSFPYNPGE
+517 
-526 SADMRATEL
+526 
-535 TLPASMAVGTPASGS
+535 
-550 FSCTNAGPSP
+550 
-560 AAAASCAI
+560 
-568 SGLPAGASVSCTPA
+568 
-582 VPTGSPLASGAR
+582 
-594 IDCTVGFTPTAGG
+594 
-607 AFTALVSASSG
+607 
-618 TPDPVP
+618 
-624 ANNTI
+624 
-629 LRPYSPGERADMQAT
+629 ADMQAT
-644 SITLPLT
+644 SITLPTT

-664 TNAGPSAATAASCVI
+664 TNAGPSEATAASCVI

-790 AGLPAGASTSC
+790 AGLPADASTSC
-801 TPAVPTGAPLASGAS
+801 TPAVPTGTPLASGAS
-816 ISCTVSF
+816 IACTVSF

-833 TVTAVSGTTDPEPA
+833 TVTAVSGTTDPEPV

-853 ELVVAAALTPEPVP
+853 ELVVAAALAPEPVP

-885 MGMQRRRARR
+885 LGTQRGRVRR

>member
-77 VYQGA
+77 AYQGA
-82 DPAGQMY
+82 DPAGQTY

-102 NGIVTSFNQD
+102 NGIVTSFSQA
-112 PTSATMSAACGSQ
+112 PGSTVMIAACSDH
-125 GNWNALQQM
+125 GNWNNLQQM
-134 AEVAGRYQGQSAAD
+134 AEVAGRYQGQSAA
-148 AVKNHV
+148 AARNNHV

-168 IAFRTKA
+168 IAFRTA
-175 NIPQSSGSR
+175 TNIAQSASSR
-184 FLTARAD
+184 FLTARTD
-191 VVANFCSSGF
+191 VVATFCSSGF

-209 LVNDANAELPISM
+209 LINDAGTELPIST
-222 NAVDPCVDG
+222 NAINPCVG
-231 VSFNTM
+231 GQSFNTT
-237 PIGIGIIQTAR
+237 PIGIAGTQTAV

-274 SSMGNDSSID
+274 GSMGNDSSID

-301 ASIHLG
+301 ASIQLG

-344 STTCPGTTV
+344 STTCPGATV

-363 VSNGDLVQGAA
+363 VSNGDLAQGAA

-379 LDVRPTAA
+379 LDVRPTAT
-387 GSFTNGPSNL
+387 GSFTNGASNL

-406 TLAVLAVAPAAD
+406 SPAVLAVAPAAD
-418 MQATSVDLPP
+418 MQATS
-428 SMTVG
+428 
-433 APVSGSFSCT
+433 
-443 NAGPSPA
+443 
-450 AAASCA
+450 
-456 ISGLPAGA
+456 
-464 SVSCTP
+464 
-470 AVPTGSPLAAG
+470 
-481 DSIACT
+481 
-487 VGFTPAVTGA
+487 
-497 ITALVTAGSATTDL
+497 
-511 VPSNNA
+511 
-517 MSFPYNPGE
+517 
-526 SADMRATEL
+526 
-535 TLPASMAVGTPASGS
+535 
-550 FSCTNAGPSP
+550 
-560 AAAASCAI
+560 
-568 SGLPAGASVSCTPA
+568 
-582 VPTGSPLASGAR
+582 
-594 IDCTVGFTPTAGG
+594 
-607 AFTALVSASSG
+607 
-618 TPDPVP
+618 
-624 ANNTI
+624 
-629 LRPYSPGERADMQAT
+629 
-644 SITLPLT
+644 ITLPTT

-733 VPANNTKAHP
+733 VAANNTKAHP

-853 ELVVAAALTPEPVP
+853 ELVVTAALTPEPVP

>member
-301 ASIHLG
+301 ASIQLG

-344 STTCPGTTV
+344 SSTCPGTTV

-363 VSNGDLVQGAA
+363 VSNGDLAQGAA

-379 LDVRPTAA
+379 LDVRPTAT

-418 MQATSVDLPP
+418 MQATSITLPTT
-428 SMTVG
+428 MTVG
-433 APVSGSFSCT
+433 VPVSGSFSCT
-443 NAGPSPA
+443 NAGPS
-450 AAASCA
+450 
-456 ISGLPAGA
+456 
-464 SVSCTP
+464 
-470 AVPTGSPLAAG
+470 
-481 DSIACT
+481 
-487 VGFTPAVTGA
+487 
-497 ITALVTAGSATTDL
+497 
-511 VPSNNA
+511 
-517 MSFPYNPGE
+517 E
-526 SADMRATEL
+526 
-535 TLPASMAVGTPASGS
+535 
-550 FSCTNAGPSP
+550 
-560 AAAASCAI
+560 
-568 SGLPAGASVSCTPA
+568 
-582 VPTGSPLASGAR
+582 
-594 IDCTVGFTPTAGG
+594 
-607 AFTALVSASSG
+607 
-618 TPDPVP
+618 
-624 ANNTI
+624 
-629 LRPYSPGERADMQAT
+629 
-644 SITLPLT
+644 
-651 MTVGAPVSGSFSC
+651 
-664 TNAGPSAATAASCVI
+664 ATAASCVI

-801 TPAVPTGAPLASGAS
+801 TPAVPTGAPLASGAG

>member
-77 VYQGA
+77 AYQGA
-82 DPAGQMY
+82 DPAGQTY

-102 NGIVTSFNQD
+102 NGIVTSFSQA
-112 PTSATMSAACGSQ
+112 PGSTVMIAACSDH
-125 GNWNALQQM
+125 GNWNNLQQM
-134 AEVAGRYQGQSAAD
+134 AEVAGRYQGQSAA
-148 AVKNHV
+148 AARNNHV

-168 IAFRTKA
+168 IAFRTA
-175 NIPQSSGSR
+175 TNIAQSASSR
-184 FLTARAD
+184 FLTARTD
-191 VVANFCSSGF
+191 VVATFCSSGF

-209 LVNDANAELPISM
+209 LINDAGTELPIST
-222 NAVDPCVDG
+222 NAINPCVG
-231 VSFNTM
+231 GQSFNTT
-237 PIGIGIIQTAR
+237 PIGIAGTQTAV

-274 SSMGNDSSID
+274 GSMGNDSSID

-301 ASIHLG
+301 ASIQLG

-322 LRKRGWS
+322 LRKQGWS

-344 STTCPGTTV
+344 STTCPGATV

-363 VSNGDLVQGAA
+363 VSNGDLAQGAA

-379 LDVRPTAA
+379 LDVRPTAT
-387 GSFTNGPSNL
+387 GSFTNGASNL

-406 TLAVLAVAPAAD
+406 SPAVLAVAPAAD
-418 MQATSVDLPP
+418 MQATS
-428 SMTVG
+428 
-433 APVSGSFSCT
+433 
-443 NAGPSPA
+443 
-450 AAASCA
+450 
-456 ISGLPAGA
+456 
-464 SVSCTP
+464 
-470 AVPTGSPLAAG
+470 
-481 DSIACT
+481 
-487 VGFTPAVTGA
+487 
-497 ITALVTAGSATTDL
+497 
-511 VPSNNA
+511 
-517 MSFPYNPGE
+517 
-526 SADMRATEL
+526 
-535 TLPASMAVGTPASGS
+535 
-550 FSCTNAGPSP
+550 
-560 AAAASCAI
+560 
-568 SGLPAGASVSCTPA
+568 
-582 VPTGSPLASGAR
+582 
-594 IDCTVGFTPTAGG
+594 
-607 AFTALVSASSG
+607 
-618 TPDPVP
+618 
-624 ANNTI
+624 
-629 LRPYSPGERADMQAT
+629 
-644 SITLPLT
+644 ITLPTT

-733 VPANNTKAHP
+733 VAANNTKAHP

-801 TPAVPTGAPLASGAS
+801 TPAVPTGTPLASGAS

-853 ELVVAAALTPEPVP
+853 ELVVTAALTPEPVP

-872 ALVLMGLAVMLAG
+872 ALVLMGLAIMLAG

>member
-1 MKTLKLIARA
+1 MRTLELIAKTC
-11 RRLKLRPVAGVR
+11 RLRLRTAAGVR
-23 FRWSWLGGALLVP
+23 LRWGGLGGALLVP

-49 PVAPVIVWSEDFENP
+49 PVAPVIVWSEDFENL
-64 QTPPITTEGRDLL
+64 QTPPIDTEGRDLL
-77 VYQGA
+77 AYKGA
-82 DPAGQMY
+82 APAGQTY

-102 NGIVTSFNQD
+102 NGIVTSFSQA
-112 PTSATMSAACGSQ
+112 PGSTVMIAACSDH
-125 GNWNALQQM
+125 GNWNNLQQM
-134 AEVAGRYQGQSAAD
+134 AEVAGRYQGQSAA
-148 AVKNHV
+148 AARNNHV

-168 IAFRTKA
+168 IAFRTA
-175 NIPQSSGSR
+175 TNIAQSASSR
-184 FLTARAD
+184 FLTARTD
-191 VVANFCSSGF
+191 VVATFCSSGF

-209 LVNDANAELPISM
+209 LINDAGTELPISTTAI
-222 NAVDPCVDG
+222 NPCVG
-231 VSFNTM
+231 GQSFNTT
-237 PIGIGIIQTAR
+237 PIGIAGTQTAV

-258 LFSGASV
+258 LFSGTSV

-274 SSMGNDSSID
+274 GSMGNDSSID

-301 ASIHLG
+301 ASIQLG

-322 LRKRGWS
+322 LRKQGWS

-363 VSNGDLVQGAA
+363 VSNGDLAQGAA

-379 LDVRPTAA
+379 LDVRPTAT

-418 MQATSVDLPP
+418 MQATS
-428 SMTVG
+428 
-433 APVSGSFSCT
+433 
-443 NAGPSPA
+443 
-450 AAASCA
+450 
-456 ISGLPAGA
+456 
-464 SVSCTP
+464 
-470 AVPTGSPLAAG
+470 
-481 DSIACT
+481 
-487 VGFTPAVTGA
+487 
-497 ITALVTAGSATTDL
+497 
-511 VPSNNA
+511 
-517 MSFPYNPGE
+517 
-526 SADMRATEL
+526 
-535 TLPASMAVGTPASGS
+535 
-550 FSCTNAGPSP
+550 
-560 AAAASCAI
+560 
-568 SGLPAGASVSCTPA
+568 
-582 VPTGSPLASGAR
+582 
-594 IDCTVGFTPTAGG
+594 
-607 AFTALVSASSG
+607 
-618 TPDPVP
+618 
-624 ANNTI
+624 
-629 LRPYSPGERADMQAT
+629 
-644 SITLPLT
+644 ITLPLT

-664 TNAGPSAATAASCVI
+664 TNAGPSEATAASCVI

-790 AGLPAGASTSC
+790 AGLPADASTSC
-801 TPAVPTGAPLASGAS
+801 TPAVPTGTPLASGAS
-816 ISCTVSF
+816 IACTVSF

-853 ELVVAAALTPEPVP
+853 ELVVAAALAPEPVP

-885 MGMQRRRARR
+885 LGTQRGRVRR

>member
-11 RRLKLRPVAGVR
+11 RQLKLRPVAGVR

-148 AVKNHV
+148 AIKNHV
-154 MAMLTANGTFPAGA
+154 MAMLTANGTYPAGA

-363 VSNGDLVQGAA
+363 VSNGDLAQGAA

-379 LDVRPTAA
+379 LDVRPTAT

-418 MQATSVDLPP
+418 MQAASVDLPP
-428 SMTVG
+428 S
-433 APVSGSFSCT
+433 
-443 NAGPSPA
+443 
-450 AAASCA
+450 
-456 ISGLPAGA
+456 
-464 SVSCTP
+464 
-470 AVPTGSPLAAG
+470 
-481 DSIACT
+481 
-487 VGFTPAVTGA
+487 
-497 ITALVTAGSATTDL
+497 
-511 VPSNNA
+511 
-517 MSFPYNPGE
+517 
-526 SADMRATEL
+526 
-535 TLPASMAVGTPASGS
+535 
-550 FSCTNAGPSP
+550 
-560 AAAASCAI
+560 
-568 SGLPAGASVSCTPA
+568 
-582 VPTGSPLASGAR
+582 
-594 IDCTVGFTPTAGG
+594 
-607 AFTALVSASSG
+607 
-618 TPDPVP
+618 
-624 ANNTI
+624 
-629 LRPYSPGERADMQAT
+629 
-644 SITLPLT
+644 

-692 SVPTASPLASGG
+692 GVPTASPLASGG

-801 TPAVPTGAPLASGAS
+801 TPAVPTGTPLASGAR

>member
-1 MKTLKLIARA
+1 MRTLELIAKTC
-11 RRLKLRPVAGVR
+11 RLRLRTAAGVR
-23 FRWSWLGGALLVP
+23 LRWGGLGGALLVP

-64 QTPPITTEGRDLL
+64 QTPPIATEGRDLL
-77 VYQGA
+77 AYKGA
-82 DPAGQMY
+82 DPAGQTY

-102 NGIVTSFNQD
+102 NGIVTSFSQD
-112 PTSATMSAACGSQ
+112 PNSAAMIAACAVQ
-125 GNWNALQQM
+125 GNWNSLQQM
-134 AEVAGRYQGQSAAD
+134 AEVVGRYQGQSAA
-148 AVKNHV
+148 AARNNHV

-168 IAFRTKA
+168 IAFRTA
-175 NIPQSSGSR
+175 TNIAQSASSR
-184 FLTARAD
+184 FLTARTD
-191 VVANFCSSGF
+191 VVATFCSSGF
-201 VAPLLRFS
+201 TAPLLRFS
-209 LVNDANAELPISM
+209 LINDAGTELPISTTAI
-222 NAVDPCVDG
+222 NPCVG
-231 VSFNTM
+231 GQSFNTT
-237 PIGIGIIQTAR
+237 PIGVSGPQTAV

-274 SSMGNDSSID
+274 SFMGNDSSID

-301 ASIHLG
+301 ASIQLG

-322 LRKRGWS
+322 LRKQGWS

-344 STTCPGTTV
+344 STTCPGTNV

-363 VSNGDLVQGAA
+363 VSNGDLAQGAA

-379 LDVRPTAA
+379 LDVRPTAT

-406 TLAVLAVAPAAD
+406 TLVVLAVE
-418 MQATSVDLPP
+418 
-428 SMTVG
+428 
-433 APVSGSFSCT
+433 
-443 NAGPSPA
+443 
-450 AAASCA
+450 
-456 ISGLPAGA
+456 
-464 SVSCTP
+464 
-470 AVPTGSPLAAG
+470 PT
-481 DSIACT
+481 
-487 VGFTPAVTGA
+487 
-497 ITALVTAGSATTDL
+497 
-511 VPSNNA
+511 
-517 MSFPYNPGE
+517 
-526 SADMRATEL
+526 
-535 TLPASMAVGTPASGS
+535 
-550 FSCTNAGPSP
+550 
-560 AAAASCAI
+560 
-568 SGLPAGASVSCTPA
+568 
-582 VPTGSPLASGAR
+582 
-594 IDCTVGFTPTAGG
+594 
-607 AFTALVSASSG
+607 
-618 TPDPVP
+618 
-624 ANNTI
+624 
-629 LRPYSPGERADMQAT
+629 ADMQAT
-644 SITLPLT
+644 SITLPTT

-664 TNAGPSAATAASCVI
+664 TNAGPSDATAASCVI

-692 SVPTASPLASGG
+692 SVPAASPLASGG

-733 VPANNTKAHP
+733 VPANNTRAHP

-790 AGLPAGASTSC
+790 AGLPADASTSC
-801 TPAVPTGAPLASGAS
+801 TPAVPTGTPLASGAS
-816 ISCTVSF
+816 IACTVSF

-853 ELVVAAALTPEPVP
+853 ELVVAAALAPEPVP

-885 MGMQRRRARR
+885 LGTQRGRVRR

>member
-1 MKTLKLIARA
+1 MRTLELIAKTC
-11 RRLKLRPVAGVR
+11 RLRLRTAAGVR
-23 FRWSWLGGALLVP
+23 LRWGGLGGALLVP

-64 QTPPITTEGRDLL
+64 QTPPIATEGRDLL
-77 VYQGA
+77 AYQGA
-82 DPAGQMY
+82 DPAGQTY

-102 NGIVTSFNQD
+102 NGIVTSFSQD
-112 PTSATMSAACGSQ
+112 PNSAAMIAACAVQ
-125 GNWNALQQM
+125 GNWNSLQQM
-134 AEVAGRYQGQSAAD
+134 AEVVGRYQGQSAA
-148 AVKNHV
+148 AARNNHV

-168 IAFRTKA
+168 IAFRTA
-175 NIPQSSGSR
+175 TNIAQSASSR
-184 FLTARAD
+184 FLTARTD
-191 VVANFCSSGF
+191 VVATFCSSGF
-201 VAPLLRFS
+201 TAPLLRFS
-209 LVNDANAELPISM
+209 LINDAGTELPISTTAI
-222 NAVDPCVDG
+222 NPCVG
-231 VSFNTM
+231 GQSFNTT
-237 PIGIGIIQTAR
+237 PIGVSGPQTAV

-274 SSMGNDSSID
+274 SFMGNDSSID

-301 ASIHLG
+301 ASIQLG

-322 LRKRGWS
+322 LRKQGWS

-344 STTCPGTTV
+344 STTCPGTNV

-363 VSNGDLVQGAA
+363 VSNGDLAQGAA

-379 LDVRPTAA
+379 LDVRPTAT

-406 TLAVLAVAPAAD
+406 TLVVLAVE
-418 MQATSVDLPP
+418 
-428 SMTVG
+428 
-433 APVSGSFSCT
+433 
-443 NAGPSPA
+443 
-450 AAASCA
+450 
-456 ISGLPAGA
+456 
-464 SVSCTP
+464 
-470 AVPTGSPLAAG
+470 PT
-481 DSIACT
+481 
-487 VGFTPAVTGA
+487 
-497 ITALVTAGSATTDL
+497 
-511 VPSNNA
+511 
-517 MSFPYNPGE
+517 
-526 SADMRATEL
+526 
-535 TLPASMAVGTPASGS
+535 
-550 FSCTNAGPSP
+550 
-560 AAAASCAI
+560 
-568 SGLPAGASVSCTPA
+568 
-582 VPTGSPLASGAR
+582 
-594 IDCTVGFTPTAGG
+594 
-607 AFTALVSASSG
+607 
-618 TPDPVP
+618 
-624 ANNTI
+624 
-629 LRPYSPGERADMQAT
+629 ADMQAT
-644 SITLPLT
+644 SITLPAT

-664 TNAGPSAATAASCVI
+664 TNAGPSEASAASCVI

-692 SVPTASPLASGG
+692 SVPAASPLASGG

-790 AGLPAGASTSC
+790 AGLPADASTSC
-801 TPAVPTGAPLASGAS
+801 TPAVPTGTPLASGAS

-853 ELVVAAALTPEPVP
+853 ELVVAAALAPEPVP

-872 ALVLMGLAVMLAG
+872 ALVLMGLAVMLTG
-885 MGMQRRRARR
+885 LGTQRGRVRR

>member
-1 MKTLKLIARA
+1 MRTLELIAKTC
-11 RRLKLRPVAGVR
+11 RLRLRTAAGVR
-23 FRWSWLGGALLVP
+23 LRWGGLGGALLVP

-64 QTPPITTEGRDLL
+64 QTPPIAMEGRDLL
-77 VYQGA
+77 AYKGA
-82 DPAGQMY
+82 DPAGQTY

-102 NGIVTSFNQD
+102 NGIVTSFSQD
-112 PTSATMSAACGSQ
+112 PNSAAMIAACAVQ
-125 GNWNALQQM
+125 GNWNSLQQM
-134 AEVAGRYQGQSAAD
+134 AEVVGRYQGQSAA
-148 AVKNHV
+148 AARNNHV

-168 IAFRTKA
+168 IAFRTA
-175 NIPQSSGSR
+175 TNIAQSASSR
-184 FLTARAD
+184 FLTARTD
-191 VVANFCSSGF
+191 VVATFCSSGF
-201 VAPLLRFS
+201 TAPLLRFS
-209 LVNDANAELPISM
+209 LINDAGTELPISTTAI
-222 NAVDPCVDG
+222 NPYVG
-231 VSFNTM
+231 GQSFNTTS
-237 PIGIGIIQTAR
+237 IGVSGPQTAV

-274 SSMGNDSSID
+274 SFMGNDSSID
-284 NAQIIDVTP
+284 NAQIINVTP

-301 ASIHLG
+301 ASIQLG

-322 LRKRGWS
+322 LRKQGWS

-344 STTCPGTTV
+344 STTCPGTNV

-363 VSNGDLVQGAA
+363 VSNGDLAQGAA

-379 LDVRPTAA
+379 LDVRPTAT

-406 TLAVLAVAPAAD
+406 TLVVLAVEPTAD
-418 MQATSVDLPP
+418 MQAST
-428 SMTVG
+428 
-433 APVSGSFSCT
+433 
-443 NAGPSPA
+443 
-450 AAASCA
+450 
-456 ISGLPAGA
+456 
-464 SVSCTP
+464 
-470 AVPTGSPLAAG
+470 
-481 DSIACT
+481 
-487 VGFTPAVTGA
+487 
-497 ITALVTAGSATTDL
+497 
-511 VPSNNA
+511 
-517 MSFPYNPGE
+517 
-526 SADMRATEL
+526 
-535 TLPASMAVGTPASGS
+535 
-550 FSCTNAGPSP
+550 
-560 AAAASCAI
+560 
-568 SGLPAGASVSCTPA
+568 
-582 VPTGSPLASGAR
+582 
-594 IDCTVGFTPTAGG
+594 
-607 AFTALVSASSG
+607 
-618 TPDPVP
+618 
-624 ANNTI
+624 
-629 LRPYSPGERADMQAT
+629 
-644 SITLPLT
+644 ITLPTT

-664 TNAGPSAATAASCVI
+664 TNAGPSEATAASCVI

-790 AGLPAGASTSC
+790 AGLPADASTSC
-801 TPAVPTGAPLASGAS
+801 TPAVPTGTPLASGAS
-816 ISCTVSF
+816 IACTVSF

-853 ELVVAAALTPEPVP
+853 ELVVAAALAPEPVP

-885 MGMQRRRARR
+885 LGTQRGRVRR

>member
-49 PVAPVIVWSEDFENP
+49 PVAPVIVWSEDFENS
-64 QTPPITTEGRDLL
+64 QTPPIDTEGRDLL
-77 VYQGA
+77 AYKGA
-82 DPAGQMY
+82 APAGQTY

-102 NGIVTSFNQD
+102 NGIVTSFSQA
-112 PTSATMSAACGSQ
+112 PGSTVMIAACSDH
-125 GNWNALQQM
+125 GNWNNLQQM
-134 AEVAGRYQGQSAAD
+134 AEVAGRYQGQSAA
-148 AVKNHV
+148 AARNNHV

-168 IAFRTKA
+168 IAFRTA
-175 NIPQSSGSR
+175 TNIAQSASSR
-184 FLTARAD
+184 FLTARTD
-191 VVANFCSSGF
+191 VVATFCSSGF

-209 LVNDANAELPISM
+209 LINDAGTELPISTTAI
-222 NAVDPCVDG
+222 NPCVG
-231 VSFNTM
+231 GQSFNTT
-237 PIGIGIIQTAR
+237 PIGIAGTQTAV

-258 LFSGASV
+258 LFSGTSV

-274 SSMGNDSSID
+274 GSMGNDSSID

-301 ASIHLG
+301 ASIQLG

-322 LRKRGWS
+322 LRKQGWS

-363 VSNGDLVQGAA
+363 VSNGDLAQGAA

-379 LDVRPTAA
+379 LDVRPTAT

-418 MQATSVDLPP
+418 MQATS
-428 SMTVG
+428 
-433 APVSGSFSCT
+433 
-443 NAGPSPA
+443 
-450 AAASCA
+450 
-456 ISGLPAGA
+456 
-464 SVSCTP
+464 
-470 AVPTGSPLAAG
+470 
-481 DSIACT
+481 
-487 VGFTPAVTGA
+487 
-497 ITALVTAGSATTDL
+497 
-511 VPSNNA
+511 
-517 MSFPYNPGE
+517 
-526 SADMRATEL
+526 
-535 TLPASMAVGTPASGS
+535 
-550 FSCTNAGPSP
+550 
-560 AAAASCAI
+560 
-568 SGLPAGASVSCTPA
+568 
-582 VPTGSPLASGAR
+582 
-594 IDCTVGFTPTAGG
+594 
-607 AFTALVSASSG
+607 
-618 TPDPVP
+618 
-624 ANNTI
+624 
-629 LRPYSPGERADMQAT
+629 
-644 SITLPLT
+644 ITLPLT

-664 TNAGPSAATAASCVI
+664 TNAGPSEATAASCVI

-790 AGLPAGASTSC
+790 AGLPADASTSC
-801 TPAVPTGAPLASGAS
+801 TPAVPTGTPLASGAS
-816 ISCTVSF
+816 IACTVSF

-853 ELVVAAALTPEPVP
+853 ELVVAAALAPEPVP

-885 MGMQRRRARR
+885 LGTQRGRVRR

>member
-1 MKTLKLIARA
+1 MRTLELIAKTC
-11 RRLKLRPVAGVR
+11 RLRLRTAAGVR
-23 FRWSWLGGALLVP
+23 LRWGGLGGALLVP

-64 QTPPITTEGRDLL
+64 QTPPIAMEGRDLL
-77 VYQGA
+77 AYKGA
-82 DPAGQMY
+82 DPAGQTY

-102 NGIVTSFNQD
+102 NGIVTSFSQD
-112 PTSATMSAACGSQ
+112 PNSAAMIAACAVQ
-125 GNWNALQQM
+125 GNWNSLQQM
-134 AEVAGRYQGQSAAD
+134 AEVVGRYQGQSAA
-148 AVKNHV
+148 AARNNHV

-168 IAFRTKA
+168 IAFRTA
-175 NIPQSSGSR
+175 TNIAQSASSR
-184 FLTARAD
+184 FLTARTD
-191 VVANFCSSGF
+191 VVATFCSSGF
-201 VAPLLRFS
+201 TAPLLRFS
-209 LVNDANAELPISM
+209 LINDAGTELPISTTAI
-222 NAVDPCVDG
+222 NPCVG
-231 VSFNTM
+231 GQSFNTTS
-237 PIGIGIIQTAR
+237 IGVSGPQTAV

-274 SSMGNDSSID
+274 SFMGNDSSID
-284 NAQIIDVTP
+284 NAQIINVTP

-301 ASIHLG
+301 ASIQLG

-322 LRKRGWS
+322 LRKQGWS

-344 STTCPGTTV
+344 STTCPGTNV

-363 VSNGDLVQGAA
+363 VSNGDLAQGAA

-379 LDVRPTAA
+379 LDVRPTAT

-406 TLAVLAVAPAAD
+406 TLVVLAVEPTAD
-418 MQATSVDLPP
+418 MQAST
-428 SMTVG
+428 
-433 APVSGSFSCT
+433 
-443 NAGPSPA
+443 
-450 AAASCA
+450 
-456 ISGLPAGA
+456 
-464 SVSCTP
+464 
-470 AVPTGSPLAAG
+470 
-481 DSIACT
+481 
-487 VGFTPAVTGA
+487 
-497 ITALVTAGSATTDL
+497 
-511 VPSNNA
+511 
-517 MSFPYNPGE
+517 
-526 SADMRATEL
+526 
-535 TLPASMAVGTPASGS
+535 
-550 FSCTNAGPSP
+550 
-560 AAAASCAI
+560 
-568 SGLPAGASVSCTPA
+568 
-582 VPTGSPLASGAR
+582 
-594 IDCTVGFTPTAGG
+594 
-607 AFTALVSASSG
+607 
-618 TPDPVP
+618 
-624 ANNTI
+624 
-629 LRPYSPGERADMQAT
+629 
-644 SITLPLT
+644 ITLPTT

-664 TNAGPSAATAASCVI
+664 TNAGPSEATAASCVI

-790 AGLPAGASTSC
+790 AGLPADASTSC
-801 TPAVPTGAPLASGAS
+801 TPAVPTGTPLASGAS
-816 ISCTVSF
+816 IACTVSF

-853 ELVVAAALTPEPVP
+853 ELVVAAALAPEPVP

-885 MGMQRRRARR
+885 LGTQRGRVRR

>member
-11 RRLKLRPVAGVR
+11 RQLKLRPVAGVR

-77 VYQGA
+77 AYQGA
-82 DPAGQMY
+82 DPAGQTY

-102 NGIVTSFNQD
+102 NGIVTSFSQA
-112 PTSATMSAACGSQ
+112 PGSTVMIAACSDH
-125 GNWNALQQM
+125 GNWNNLQQM
-134 AEVAGRYQGQSAAD
+134 AEVAGRYQGQSAA
-148 AVKNHV
+148 AARNNHV

-168 IAFRTKA
+168 IAFRTA
-175 NIPQSSGSR
+175 TNIAQSASRR
-184 FLTARAD
+184 FLTARTD
-191 VVANFCSSGF
+191 VVATFCSSGF

-209 LVNDANAELPISM
+209 LINDAGTELPISTTAI
-222 NAVDPCVDG
+222 NPCVG
-231 VSFNTM
+231 GQSFNTT
-237 PIGIGIIQTAR
+237 PIGIAGTQTAV

-258 LFSGASV
+258 LFSGTSV

-274 SSMGNDSSID
+274 GSMGNDSSID

-301 ASIHLG
+301 ASIQLG

-322 LRKRGWS
+322 LRKQGWS

-353 QAAAGGSTVT
+353 QAAAGGSIVT
-363 VSNGDLVQGAA
+363 VSNGDLAQGAA

-379 LDVRPTAA
+379 LDVRPTAT

-418 MQATSVDLPP
+418 MQATS
-428 SMTVG
+428 
-433 APVSGSFSCT
+433 
-443 NAGPSPA
+443 
-450 AAASCA
+450 
-456 ISGLPAGA
+456 
-464 SVSCTP
+464 
-470 AVPTGSPLAAG
+470 
-481 DSIACT
+481 
-487 VGFTPAVTGA
+487 
-497 ITALVTAGSATTDL
+497 
-511 VPSNNA
+511 
-517 MSFPYNPGE
+517 
-526 SADMRATEL
+526 
-535 TLPASMAVGTPASGS
+535 
-550 FSCTNAGPSP
+550 
-560 AAAASCAI
+560 
-568 SGLPAGASVSCTPA
+568 
-582 VPTGSPLASGAR
+582 
-594 IDCTVGFTPTAGG
+594 
-607 AFTALVSASSG
+607 
-618 TPDPVP
+618 
-624 ANNTI
+624 
-629 LRPYSPGERADMQAT
+629 
-644 SITLPLT
+644 ITLPLT

-664 TNAGPSAATAASCVI
+664 TNAGPSEATAASCVI

-704 SIACTVQFTPTT
+704 SIGCTVQFTPTT

-790 AGLPAGASTSC
+790 AGLPADASTSC
-801 TPAVPTGAPLASGAS
+801 TPAVPTGTPLASGAS
-816 ISCTVSF
+816 IACTVSF

-833 TVTAVSGTTDPEPA
+833 TVTAVSGTMDPEPV

-853 ELVVAAALTPEPVP
+853 ELVVAAALAPEPVP

-885 MGMQRRRARR
+885 LGTQRGRVRR

>member
-1 MKTLKLIARA
+1 
-11 RRLKLRPVAGVR
+11 
-23 FRWSWLGGALLVP
+23 
-36 ALCGQVA
+36 
-43 MAAPRI
+43 
-49 PVAPVIVWSEDFENP
+49 
-64 QTPPITTEGRDLL
+64 
-77 VYQGA
+77 
-82 DPAGQMY
+82 MY

-102 NGIVTSFNQD
+102 NGIVTSFNQN
-112 PTSATMSAACGSQ
+112 PNSAAMATACEVQS
-125 GNWNALQQM
+125 NFNNLQQM
-134 AEVAGRYQGQSAAD
+134 AEVAGRYQGQATAA
-148 AVKNHV
+148 ARNNHV
-154 MAMLTANGTFPAGA
+154 MAMLTSSATYPAGA
-168 IAFRTKA
+168 IAFRTA
-175 NIPQSSGSR
+175 TNIPQSSSSR
-184 FLTARAD
+184 FLTARTD
-191 VVANFCSSGF
+191 VVATFCSSGF
-201 VAPLLRFS
+201 VHPLLRFS
-209 LVNDANAELPISM
+209 LINDAGIELPISTT
-222 NAVDPCVDG
+222 AVDACVG
-231 VSFNTM
+231 GTPFTTTAIGGAVSR
-237 PIGIGIIQTAR
+237 TAV

-274 SSMGNDSSID
+274 SSNGNDSSID

-301 ASIHLG
+301 ASINLG
-307 QVSRLTMTITNTTDL
+307 QISRLTMTITNTTDL
-322 LRKRGWS
+322 LRKQGWS
-329 FTDNLPAGLVVEGNA
+329 FTDNLPAGLLVAGNA

-363 VSNGDLVQGAA
+363 VSNGDLAQGAA

-379 LDVRPTAA
+379 LDVRPTAT

-418 MQATSVDLPP
+418 MQATSITLPTT
-428 SMTVG
+428 MTVG
-433 APVSGSFSCT
+433 VPVSGSFSCT
-443 NAGPSPA
+443 NAGPS
-450 AAASCA
+450 
-456 ISGLPAGA
+456 
-464 SVSCTP
+464 
-470 AVPTGSPLAAG
+470 
-481 DSIACT
+481 
-487 VGFTPAVTGA
+487 
-497 ITALVTAGSATTDL
+497 
-511 VPSNNA
+511 
-517 MSFPYNPGE
+517 E
-526 SADMRATEL
+526 
-535 TLPASMAVGTPASGS
+535 
-550 FSCTNAGPSP
+550 
-560 AAAASCAI
+560 
-568 SGLPAGASVSCTPA
+568 
-582 VPTGSPLASGAR
+582 
-594 IDCTVGFTPTAGG
+594 
-607 AFTALVSASSG
+607 
-618 TPDPVP
+618 
-624 ANNTI
+624 
-629 LRPYSPGERADMQAT
+629 
-644 SITLPLT
+644 
-651 MTVGAPVSGSFSC
+651 
-664 TNAGPSAATAASCVI
+664 ATAASCVI

-790 AGLPAGASTSC
+790 AGLPADASTSC

-853 ELVVAAALTPEPVP
+853 ELVVAAALAPEPVP

-885 MGMQRRRARR
+885 LGTQRGRVRR

>member
-49 PVAPVIVWSEDFENP
+49 PVAPVIVWSEDFENS
-64 QTPPITTEGRDLL
+64 QTPPIDTEGRDLL
-77 VYQGA
+77 AYKGA
-82 DPAGQMY
+82 APAGQTY

-102 NGIVTSFNQD
+102 NGIVTSFSQA
-112 PTSATMSAACGSQ
+112 PGSTVMIAACSDH
-125 GNWNALQQM
+125 GNWNNLQQM
-134 AEVAGRYQGQSAAD
+134 AEVAGRYQGQSAA
-148 AVKNHV
+148 AARNNHV

-168 IAFRTKA
+168 IAFRTA
-175 NIPQSSGSR
+175 TNIAQSASSR
-184 FLTARAD
+184 FLTARTD
-191 VVANFCSSGF
+191 VVATFCSSGF

-209 LVNDANAELPISM
+209 LINDAGTELPISTTAI
-222 NAVDPCVDG
+222 NPCVG
-231 VSFNTM
+231 GQSFNTT
-237 PIGIGIIQTAR
+237 PIGIAGTQTAV

-258 LFSGASV
+258 LFSGTSV

-274 SSMGNDSSID
+274 GSMGNDSSID

-301 ASIHLG
+301 ASIQLG

-322 LRKRGWS
+322 LRKQGWS

-363 VSNGDLVQGAA
+363 VSNGDLAQGAA

-379 LDVRPTAA
+379 LDVRPTAT

-418 MQATSVDLPP
+418 MQATS
-428 SMTVG
+428 
-433 APVSGSFSCT
+433 
-443 NAGPSPA
+443 
-450 AAASCA
+450 
-456 ISGLPAGA
+456 
-464 SVSCTP
+464 
-470 AVPTGSPLAAG
+470 
-481 DSIACT
+481 
-487 VGFTPAVTGA
+487 
-497 ITALVTAGSATTDL
+497 
-511 VPSNNA
+511 
-517 MSFPYNPGE
+517 
-526 SADMRATEL
+526 
-535 TLPASMAVGTPASGS
+535 
-550 FSCTNAGPSP
+550 
-560 AAAASCAI
+560 
-568 SGLPAGASVSCTPA
+568 
-582 VPTGSPLASGAR
+582 
-594 IDCTVGFTPTAGG
+594 
-607 AFTALVSASSG
+607 
-618 TPDPVP
+618 
-624 ANNTI
+624 
-629 LRPYSPGERADMQAT
+629 
-644 SITLPLT
+644 ITLPLT

-664 TNAGPSAATAASCVI
+664 TNAGPSEATAASCVI

-704 SIACTVQFTPTT
+704 SIGCTVQFAPTT

-790 AGLPAGASTSC
+790 AGLPADASTSC
-801 TPAVPTGAPLASGAS
+801 TPAVPTGTPLASGAS
-816 ISCTVSF
+816 IACTVSF
-823 TPTTQGSLTA
+823 TPTTQGRLTA

-853 ELVVAAALTPEPVP
+853 ELVVAAALAPEPVP

-885 MGMQRRRARR
+885 LGTQRGRVRR

>member
-1 MKTLKLIARA
+1 MRTLELIAKTC
-11 RRLKLRPVAGVR
+11 RLRLRTAAGVR
-23 FRWSWLGGALLVP
+23 LRWGGLGGALLVP

-49 PVAPVIVWSEDFENP
+49 PVAPVIVWSEDFENS
-64 QTPPITTEGRDLL
+64 QTPPIDTEGRDLL
-77 VYQGA
+77 AYKGA
-82 DPAGQMY
+82 APAGQTY

-102 NGIVTSFNQD
+102 NGIVTSFSQA
-112 PTSATMSAACGSQ
+112 PGSTVMIAACSDH
-125 GNWNALQQM
+125 GNWNNLQQM
-134 AEVAGRYQGQSAAD
+134 AEVAGRYQGQSAA
-148 AVKNHV
+148 AARNNHV

-168 IAFRTKA
+168 IAFRTA
-175 NIPQSSGSR
+175 TNIAQSASSR
-184 FLTARAD
+184 FLTARTD
-191 VVANFCSSGF
+191 VVATFCSSGF

-209 LVNDANAELPISM
+209 LINDAGTELPISTTAI
-222 NAVDPCVDG
+222 NPCVG
-231 VSFNTM
+231 GQSFNTT
-237 PIGIGIIQTAR
+237 PIGIAGTQTAV

-258 LFSGASV
+258 LFSGTSV

-274 SSMGNDSSID
+274 GSMGNDSSID

-301 ASIHLG
+301 ASIQLG

-322 LRKRGWS
+322 LRKQGWS

-363 VSNGDLVQGAA
+363 VSNGDLAQGAA

-379 LDVRPTAA
+379 LDVRPTAT

-406 TLAVLAVAPAAD
+406 TLVVLAVE
-418 MQATSVDLPP
+418 
-428 SMTVG
+428 
-433 APVSGSFSCT
+433 
-443 NAGPSPA
+443 
-450 AAASCA
+450 
-456 ISGLPAGA
+456 
-464 SVSCTP
+464 
-470 AVPTGSPLAAG
+470 PT
-481 DSIACT
+481 
-487 VGFTPAVTGA
+487 
-497 ITALVTAGSATTDL
+497 
-511 VPSNNA
+511 
-517 MSFPYNPGE
+517 
-526 SADMRATEL
+526 
-535 TLPASMAVGTPASGS
+535 
-550 FSCTNAGPSP
+550 
-560 AAAASCAI
+560 
-568 SGLPAGASVSCTPA
+568 
-582 VPTGSPLASGAR
+582 
-594 IDCTVGFTPTAGG
+594 
-607 AFTALVSASSG
+607 
-618 TPDPVP
+618 
-624 ANNTI
+624 
-629 LRPYSPGERADMQAT
+629 ADMQAT

-664 TNAGPSAATAASCVI
+664 TNAGPSEATAASCVI

-692 SVPTASPLASGG
+692 SVPMASPLASGG

-790 AGLPAGASTSC
+790 AGLPADASTSC
-801 TPAVPTGAPLASGAS
+801 TPAVPTGTPLASGAS

-833 TVTAVSGTTDPEPA
+833 TVTAVSGTTDPEPV

-853 ELVVAAALTPEPVP
+853 ELVVAAALAPEPVP

-885 MGMQRRRARR
+885 LGTQRGRVRR

>member
-1 MKTLKLIARA
+1 MRTLELIAKTC
-11 RRLKLRPVAGVR
+11 RLRLRTAAGVR
-23 FRWSWLGGALLVP
+23 LRWGGLGGALLVP

-49 PVAPVIVWSEDFENP
+49 PVAPVIVWSEDFENS
-64 QTPPITTEGRDLL
+64 QTPPIDTEGRDLL
-77 VYQGA
+77 AYKGA
-82 DPAGQMY
+82 APAGQTY

-102 NGIVTSFNQD
+102 NGIVTSFSQA
-112 PTSATMSAACGSQ
+112 PGSTVMIAACSDH
-125 GNWNALQQM
+125 GNWNNLQQM
-134 AEVAGRYQGQSAAD
+134 AEVAGRYQGQSAA
-148 AVKNHV
+148 AARNNHV

-168 IAFRTKA
+168 IAFRTA
-175 NIPQSSGSR
+175 TNIAQSASSR
-184 FLTARAD
+184 FLTARTD
-191 VVANFCSSGF
+191 VVATFCSSGF

-209 LVNDANAELPISM
+209 LINDAGTELPISTTAI
-222 NAVDPCVDG
+222 NPCVG
-231 VSFNTM
+231 GQSFNTT
-237 PIGIGIIQTAR
+237 PIGIAGTQTAV

-258 LFSGASV
+258 LFSGTSV

-274 SSMGNDSSID
+274 GSMGNDSSID

-301 ASIHLG
+301 ASIQLG

-322 LRKRGWS
+322 LRKQGWS

-363 VSNGDLVQGAA
+363 VSNGDLAQGAA

-379 LDVRPTAA
+379 LDVRPTAT

-406 TLAVLAVAPAAD
+406 TLVVLAVE
-418 MQATSVDLPP
+418 
-428 SMTVG
+428 
-433 APVSGSFSCT
+433 
-443 NAGPSPA
+443 
-450 AAASCA
+450 
-456 ISGLPAGA
+456 
-464 SVSCTP
+464 
-470 AVPTGSPLAAG
+470 PT
-481 DSIACT
+481 
-487 VGFTPAVTGA
+487 
-497 ITALVTAGSATTDL
+497 
-511 VPSNNA
+511 
-517 MSFPYNPGE
+517 
-526 SADMRATEL
+526 
-535 TLPASMAVGTPASGS
+535 
-550 FSCTNAGPSP
+550 
-560 AAAASCAI
+560 
-568 SGLPAGASVSCTPA
+568 
-582 VPTGSPLASGAR
+582 
-594 IDCTVGFTPTAGG
+594 
-607 AFTALVSASSG
+607 
-618 TPDPVP
+618 
-624 ANNTI
+624 
-629 LRPYSPGERADMQAT
+629 ADMQAT
-644 SITLPLT
+644 SITLPTT

-664 TNAGPSAATAASCVI
+664 TNAGPSEATAASCVI

-790 AGLPAGASTSC
+790 AGLSADASTSC
-801 TPAVPTGAPLASGAS
+801 TPAVPTGTPLASGAS
-816 ISCTVSF
+816 IACTVSF

-853 ELVVAAALTPEPVP
+853 ELVVAAALAPEPVP

-885 MGMQRRRARR
+885 LGTQRGRVRR

>member
-1 MKTLKLIARA
+1 MRTLELIAKTC
-11 RRLKLRPVAGVR
+11 RLRLRTAAGVR
-23 FRWSWLGGALLVP
+23 LRWGGLGGALLVP

-49 PVAPVIVWSEDFENP
+49 PVAPVIVWSEDFENS
-64 QTPPITTEGRDLL
+64 QTPPIDTEGRDLL
-77 VYQGA
+77 AYKGA
-82 DPAGQMY
+82 APAGQTY

-102 NGIVTSFNQD
+102 NGIVTSFSQA
-112 PTSATMSAACGSQ
+112 PGSTVMIAACSDH
-125 GNWNALQQM
+125 GNWNNLQQM
-134 AEVAGRYQGQSAAD
+134 AEVAGRYQGQSAA
-148 AVKNHV
+148 AARNNHV

-168 IAFRTKA
+168 IAFRTA
-175 NIPQSSGSR
+175 TNIAQSASSR
-184 FLTARAD
+184 FLTARTD
-191 VVANFCSSGF
+191 VVATFCSSGF

-209 LVNDANAELPISM
+209 LINDAGTELPISTTAI
-222 NAVDPCVDG
+222 NPCVG
-231 VSFNTM
+231 GQSFNTT
-237 PIGIGIIQTAR
+237 PIGIAGTQTAV

-258 LFSGASV
+258 LFSGTSV

-274 SSMGNDSSID
+274 GSMGNDSSID

-301 ASIHLG
+301 ASIQLG

-322 LRKRGWS
+322 LRKQGWS

-363 VSNGDLVQGAA
+363 VSNGDLAQGAA

-379 LDVRPTAA
+379 LDVRPTAT

-418 MQATSVDLPP
+418 MQATS
-428 SMTVG
+428 
-433 APVSGSFSCT
+433 
-443 NAGPSPA
+443 
-450 AAASCA
+450 
-456 ISGLPAGA
+456 
-464 SVSCTP
+464 
-470 AVPTGSPLAAG
+470 
-481 DSIACT
+481 
-487 VGFTPAVTGA
+487 
-497 ITALVTAGSATTDL
+497 
-511 VPSNNA
+511 
-517 MSFPYNPGE
+517 
-526 SADMRATEL
+526 
-535 TLPASMAVGTPASGS
+535 
-550 FSCTNAGPSP
+550 
-560 AAAASCAI
+560 
-568 SGLPAGASVSCTPA
+568 
-582 VPTGSPLASGAR
+582 
-594 IDCTVGFTPTAGG
+594 
-607 AFTALVSASSG
+607 
-618 TPDPVP
+618 
-624 ANNTI
+624 
-629 LRPYSPGERADMQAT
+629 
-644 SITLPLT
+644 ITLPLT

-664 TNAGPSAATAASCVI
+664 TNAGPSEASAASCVI
-679 SGLPAGAT
+679 SGLPVGAT

-790 AGLPAGASTSC
+790 AGLPADASTSC
-801 TPAVPTGAPLASGAS
+801 TPAVPTGTPLASGAS

-853 ELVVAAALTPEPVP
+853 ELVVAAALAPEPVP

-885 MGMQRRRARR
+885 LGTQRGRVRR

>member
-154 MAMLTANGTFPAGA
+154 MAMLTANGTYPAGA

-301 ASIHLG
+301 ASIQLG

-363 VSNGDLVQGAA
+363 VSNGDLAQGAA

-379 LDVRPTAA
+379 LDVRPTAT

-418 MQATSVDLPP
+418 MQATS
-428 SMTVG
+428 
-433 APVSGSFSCT
+433 
-443 NAGPSPA
+443 
-450 AAASCA
+450 
-456 ISGLPAGA
+456 
-464 SVSCTP
+464 
-470 AVPTGSPLAAG
+470 
-481 DSIACT
+481 
-487 VGFTPAVTGA
+487 
-497 ITALVTAGSATTDL
+497 
-511 VPSNNA
+511 
-517 MSFPYNPGE
+517 
-526 SADMRATEL
+526 
-535 TLPASMAVGTPASGS
+535 
-550 FSCTNAGPSP
+550 
-560 AAAASCAI
+560 
-568 SGLPAGASVSCTPA
+568 
-582 VPTGSPLASGAR
+582 
-594 IDCTVGFTPTAGG
+594 
-607 AFTALVSASSG
+607 
-618 TPDPVP
+618 
-624 ANNTI
+624 
-629 LRPYSPGERADMQAT
+629 
-644 SITLPLT
+644 ITLPTT
-651 MTVGAPVSGSFSC
+651 MTVGVPVSGSFSC

-692 SVPTASPLASGG
+692 GVPTASPLASGG

-760 ATANVGVPVKGS
+760 ATTNVGVPVKGS

-801 TPAVPTGAPLASGAS
+801 TPAVPTGTPLASGTS

>member
-1 MKTLKLIARA
+1 M
-11 RRLKLRPVAGVR
+11 
-23 FRWSWLGGALLVP
+23 
-36 ALCGQVA
+36 
-43 MAAPRI
+43 
-49 PVAPVIVWSEDFENP
+49 
-64 QTPPITTEGRDLL
+64 
-77 VYQGA
+77 
-82 DPAGQMY
+82 
-89 TADPLYRM
+89 
-97 SANQC
+97 
-102 NGIVTSFNQD
+102 
-112 PTSATMSAACGSQ
+112 
-125 GNWNALQQM
+125 
-134 AEVAGRYQGQSAAD
+134 
-148 AVKNHV
+148 
-154 MAMLTANGTFPAGA
+154 
-168 IAFRTKA
+168 
-175 NIPQSSGSR
+175 
-184 FLTARAD
+184 
-191 VVANFCSSGF
+191 
-201 VAPLLRFS
+201 
-209 LVNDANAELPISM
+209 
-222 NAVDPCVDG
+222 
-231 VSFNTM
+231 
-237 PIGIGIIQTAR
+237 
-248 AQTVTSPGAL
+248 
-258 LFSGASV
+258 
-265 GFVLHNDQT
+265 
-274 SSMGNDSSID
+274 
-284 NAQIIDVTP
+284 
-293 QLDKAFSP
+293 
-301 ASIHLG
+301 
-307 QVSRLTMTITNTTDL
+307 
-322 LRKRGWS
+322 
-329 FTDNLPAGLVVEGNA
+329 
-344 STTCPGTTV
+344 
-353 QAAAGGSTVT
+353 
-363 VSNGDLVQGAA
+363 
-374 FCEVS
+374 
-379 LDVRPTAA
+379 
-387 GSFTNGPSNL
+387 
-397 SLIGLNQPA
+397 
-406 TLAVLAVAPAAD
+406 
-418 MQATSVDLPP
+418 
-428 SMTVG
+428 
-433 APVSGSFSCT
+433 
-443 NAGPSPA
+443 
-450 AAASCA
+450 
-456 ISGLPAGA
+456 
-464 SVSCTP
+464 
-470 AVPTGSPLAAG
+470 
-481 DSIACT
+481 
-487 VGFTPAVTGA
+487 
-497 ITALVTAGSATTDL
+497 
-511 VPSNNA
+511 
-517 MSFPYNPGE
+517 
-526 SADMRATEL
+526 
-535 TLPASMAVGTPASGS
+535 
-550 FSCTNAGPSP
+550 
-560 AAAASCAI
+560 
-568 SGLPAGASVSCTPA
+568 SCTPA

-651 MTVGAPVSGSFSC
+651 MTVGVPVSGSFSC

-692 SVPTASPLASGG
+692 GVPTASPLASGG

-853 ELVVAAALTPEPVP
+853 EVTVAAAPTPESVP

>member
-77 VYQGA
+77 AYQGA
-82 DPAGQMY
+82 DPAGQTY

-102 NGIVTSFNQD
+102 NGIVTSFSQA
-112 PTSATMSAACGSQ
+112 PGSTVMIAACSDH
-125 GNWNALQQM
+125 GNWNNLQQM
-134 AEVAGRYQGQSAAD
+134 AEVAGRYQGQSAA
-148 AVKNHV
+148 AARNNHV

-168 IAFRTKA
+168 IAFRTA
-175 NIPQSSGSR
+175 TNIAQSASSR
-184 FLTARAD
+184 FLTARTD
-191 VVANFCSSGF
+191 VVATFCSSGF

-209 LVNDANAELPISM
+209 LINDAGTELPIST
-222 NAVDPCVDG
+222 NAINPCVG
-231 VSFNTM
+231 GQSFNTT
-237 PIGIGIIQTAR
+237 PIGIAGTQTAV

-258 LFSGASV
+258 LFSGTSV

-301 ASIHLG
+301 ASIQLG

-344 STTCPGTTV
+344 STTCPGATV

-363 VSNGDLVQGAA
+363 VSNGDLAQGAA

-379 LDVRPTAA
+379 LDVRPTAT
-387 GSFTNGPSNL
+387 GSFTNGASNL

-406 TLAVLAVAPAAD
+406 SPAVLAVAPAAD
-418 MQATSVDLPP
+418 MQATS
-428 SMTVG
+428 
-433 APVSGSFSCT
+433 
-443 NAGPSPA
+443 
-450 AAASCA
+450 
-456 ISGLPAGA
+456 
-464 SVSCTP
+464 
-470 AVPTGSPLAAG
+470 
-481 DSIACT
+481 
-487 VGFTPAVTGA
+487 
-497 ITALVTAGSATTDL
+497 
-511 VPSNNA
+511 
-517 MSFPYNPGE
+517 
-526 SADMRATEL
+526 
-535 TLPASMAVGTPASGS
+535 
-550 FSCTNAGPSP
+550 
-560 AAAASCAI
+560 
-568 SGLPAGASVSCTPA
+568 
-582 VPTGSPLASGAR
+582 
-594 IDCTVGFTPTAGG
+594 
-607 AFTALVSASSG
+607 
-618 TPDPVP
+618 
-624 ANNTI
+624 
-629 LRPYSPGERADMQAT
+629 
-644 SITLPLT
+644 ITLPTT

-733 VPANNTKAHP
+733 VAANNTKAHP

-801 TPAVPTGAPLASGAS
+801 TPAVPTGTPLASGAS

-853 ELVVAAALTPEPVP
+853 ELVVAAALAPEPVP

-885 MGMQRRRARR
+885 LGTQRGRVRR

>member
-77 VYQGA
+77 AYQGA
-82 DPAGQMY
+82 DPAGQTY

-102 NGIVTSFNQD
+102 NGIVTSFSQA
-112 PTSATMSAACGSQ
+112 PGSTVMIAACSDH
-125 GNWNALQQM
+125 GNWNNLQQM
-134 AEVAGRYQGQSAAD
+134 AEVAGRYQGQSAA
-148 AVKNHV
+148 AARNNHV

-168 IAFRTKA
+168 IAFRTA
-175 NIPQSSGSR
+175 TNIAQSASSR
-184 FLTARAD
+184 FLTARTD
-191 VVANFCSSGF
+191 VVATFCSSGF

-209 LVNDANAELPISM
+209 LINDAGTELPIST
-222 NAVDPCVDG
+222 NAINPCVG
-231 VSFNTM
+231 GQSFNTT
-237 PIGIGIIQTAR
+237 PIGIAGTQTAV

-258 LFSGASV
+258 LFSGTSV

-274 SSMGNDSSID
+274 GSMGNDSSID

-301 ASIHLG
+301 ASIQLG

-344 STTCPGTTV
+344 STTCPGATV

-363 VSNGDLVQGAA
+363 VSNGDLAQGAA

-379 LDVRPTAA
+379 LDVRPTAT
-387 GSFTNGPSNL
+387 GSFTNGASNL

-406 TLAVLAVAPAAD
+406 SPAVLAVAPAAD
-418 MQATSVDLPP
+418 MQATS
-428 SMTVG
+428 
-433 APVSGSFSCT
+433 
-443 NAGPSPA
+443 
-450 AAASCA
+450 
-456 ISGLPAGA
+456 
-464 SVSCTP
+464 
-470 AVPTGSPLAAG
+470 
-481 DSIACT
+481 
-487 VGFTPAVTGA
+487 
-497 ITALVTAGSATTDL
+497 
-511 VPSNNA
+511 
-517 MSFPYNPGE
+517 
-526 SADMRATEL
+526 
-535 TLPASMAVGTPASGS
+535 
-550 FSCTNAGPSP
+550 
-560 AAAASCAI
+560 
-568 SGLPAGASVSCTPA
+568 
-582 VPTGSPLASGAR
+582 
-594 IDCTVGFTPTAGG
+594 
-607 AFTALVSASSG
+607 
-618 TPDPVP
+618 
-624 ANNTI
+624 
-629 LRPYSPGERADMQAT
+629 
-644 SITLPLT
+644 ITLPTT

-692 SVPTASPLASGG
+692 SVPTASPLASGV

-733 VPANNTKAHP
+733 VAANNTKAHP

-801 TPAVPTGAPLASGAS
+801 TPAVPTGTPLASGAS

-853 ELVVAAALTPEPVP
+853 ELVVTAALTPEPVP

-872 ALVLMGLAVMLAG
+872 ALVLMGLAIMLAG